1 MDAINNDIYLS
12 TIFNA
17 CEEKVLTYEEL
28 LQKVNLYAKSANF
41 DEETLNHILEEVE
54 KFRIHKKEYSYDE
67 KRTYLSK
74 LMLDENVEKYGSK
87 LVDSMSDAAV
97 DKVFENEVKEI
108 KDEDIDN
115 IINPKKAPVKVKVR
129 VRNEIPNIEVAKEV
143 ASDNDKLERALI
155 ETYNGVTIEEILNAL
170 IDSRKRGMTLPTT
183 QPMEHLVMYY
193 ALKGRKGLT
202 LDEKQRILR
211 EVKSEKERDKAI
223 VKRVLDK
230 INEENREKNV
240 SVKENRIEAKEKE
253 ETPKM
258 VKKEEVLE
266 PVDKLDKQLV
276 RNVAGNNY
284 YLERAIL
291 LGSFNGTKLEDIL
304 NGIINL
310 RKNGEEIACTRE
322 MNYLVDSYAIFGK
335 LNATILNSTLDKI
348 TNVRK
353 EEEKTEEK
361 KTDANVELAIELANN
376 SEMLEA
382 ALVSK
387 SYKGVALE
395 SLVKALVDAKKQG
408 ITLETNE
415 AMNALISEYEKE
427 GKITEECLKNVKLL
441 LAKERLNR
449 EKGLAFSDKKI
460 DELDNN
466 NNNKGFAFGG
476 KNLDSLDNDEATI
489 DDKKTSKE
497 EDKKEQ
503 QGIKFPDF
511 EEKDYENV
519 AKNINDAKDSNVRKV
534 EASEERIKKL
544 KMSKSKVKSIAL
556 KSLIIVC
563 GLVMLGPEAGILGI
577 GSYNVFAILI
587 RQGKFNPKT
596 KIGKSVKDTVIKV
609 MGWGYSDEDKYDL
622 LKNIASAEY
631 KVKEEKEKKK
641 KEAED
646 AAKKIEEQ
654 ENKSEEKEEEKGGK
668 TK

>member
-1 MDAINNDIYLS
+1 MDAIKNDIYLS

-28 LQKVNLYAKSANF
+28 LQKVNLYTKKENF
-41 DEETLNHILEEVE
+41 DEETLNYILEEVE
-54 KFRIHKKEYSYDE
+54 KFRIHKKEYSNDE

-74 LMLDENVEKYGSK
+74 LMLDENTEKYGTK
-87 LVDSMSDAAV
+87 IVDSMSDAAV

-115 IINPKKAPVKVKVR
+115 IISPKKEPVKVKVR

-143 ASDNDKLERALI
+143 ACDNDKLERALI

-170 IDSRKRGMTLPTT
+170 IDSRKKGMTLPTT

-211 EVKSEKERDKAI
+211 EVKSEKARDKEI

-230 INEENREKNV
+230 INEENRKNNV
-240 SVKENRIEAKEKE
+240 SVNANKIEAKKE
-253 ETPKM
+253 EKNAIET
-258 VKKEEVLE
+258 KEEAVE

-304 NGIINL
+304 DGIIKL
-310 RKNGEEIACTRE
+310 RKNGEDIACTRE

-335 LNATILNSTLDKI
+335 LNANILNSTLDKI
-348 TNVRK
+348 ANVRK
-353 EEEKTEEK
+353 EEEKTKKEPVNEEK
-361 KTDANVELAIELANN
+361 IEDKNIDSNIELAKELANN

-382 ALVSK
+382 ALISK
-387 SYKGVALE
+387 AYKGVALE

-408 ITLETNE
+408 INFETNE
-415 AMNALISEYEKE
+415 AMNSLISEYENK
-427 GKITEECLKNVKLL
+427 GKITEEGLKNVKLL

-449 EKGLAFSDKKI
+449 EKGYAFANQDY
-460 DELDNN
+460 
-466 NNNKGFAFGG
+466 
-476 KNLDSLDNDEATI
+476 DSLDNNKGVAFAGKDI
-489 DDKKTSKE
+489 DSLDDDKNASKE
-497 EDKKEQ
+497 DDKKEQ
-503 QGIKFPDF
+503 QGIKFSDL
-511 EEKDYENV
+511 EEEDYENV
-519 AKNINDAKDSNVRKV
+519 VKNINDAKDSNVRKV

-544 KMSKSKVKSIAL
+544 KKSKSKATSIAL

-563 GLVMLGPEAGILGI
+563 GFAMLGPEAGILGI

-596 KIGKSVKDTVIKV
+596 KIGKSIKDAVIKI
-609 MGWGYSDEDKYDL
+609 MSWGYSDEDKYDL
-622 LKNIASAEY
+622 LEDIS
-631 KVKEEKEKKK
+631 KV
-641 KEAED
+641 
-646 AAKKIEEQ
+646 EQ
-654 ENKSEEKEEEKGGK
+654 ERKEEKGGK

>member
-1 MDAINNDIYLS
+1 MDAIKNDIYLS

-28 LQKVNLYAKSANF
+28 LQKVNLYTKKENF
-41 DEETLNHILEEVE
+41 DEETLNYILEEVE
-54 KFRIHKKEYSYDE
+54 KFRIHKKEYSNDE

-74 LMLDENVEKYGSK
+74 LMLDENTEKYGTK
-87 LVDSMSDAAV
+87 IVDSMSDAAV

-115 IINPKKAPVKVKVR
+115 IISPKKEPVKVKVR

-143 ASDNDKLERALI
+143 ACDNDKLERALI

-170 IDSRKRGMTLPTT
+170 IDSRKKGMTLPTT

-211 EVKSEKERDKAI
+211 EVKSEKARDNEI

-230 INEENREKNV
+230 INEENRKNNV
-240 SVKENRIEAKEKE
+240 SVNVKKIEAKKE
-253 ETPKM
+253 EKTTIAT
-258 VKKEEVLE
+258 KEEAVE

-304 NGIINL
+304 DGIIKL
-310 RKNGEEIACTRE
+310 RKTGEDIACTRE

-335 LNATILNSTLDKI
+335 LNANILNSTLDKI
-348 TNVRK
+348 ANVRK
-353 EEEKTEEK
+353 EEEKTKKEPVNEEK
-361 KTDANVELAIELANN
+361 IEDKNIDSNIELAKELANN

-382 ALVSK
+382 ALISK
-387 SYKGVALE
+387 AYKGVTLE

-408 ITLETNE
+408 INFETNE
-415 AMNALISEYEKE
+415 AMNSLISEYENE
-427 GKITEECLKNVKLL
+427 GKITEEGLKNVKLL

-449 EKGLAFSDKKI
+449 EKGYAFANQDY
-460 DELDNN
+460 
-466 NNNKGFAFGG
+466 
-476 KNLDSLDNDEATI
+476 DSLDNNKGVAFAGKDI
-489 DDKKTSKE
+489 DLLDDDKNSSKE
-497 EDKKEQ
+497 DDKKEQ
-503 QGIKFPDF
+503 QGIKFPNF
-511 EEKDYENV
+511 EEEDYENV
-519 AKNINDAKDSNVRKV
+519 VKNINDAKDSNVRKV

-544 KMSKSKVKSIAL
+544 KKSKSKATSIAL

-563 GLVMLGPEAGILGI
+563 GFAMLGPEAGILGI

-596 KIGKSVKDTVIKV
+596 KIGKSIKDAVIKI
-609 MGWGYSDEDKYDL
+609 MSWGYSDEDKYDL
-622 LKNIASAEY
+622 LKDISKA
-631 KVKEEKEKKK
+631 
-641 KEAED
+641 
-646 AAKKIEEQ
+646 EQ
-654 ENKSEEKEEEKGGK
+654 ERKEEKGGK

>member
-1 MDAINNDIYLS
+1 MDAIKNDIYLS

-28 LQKVNLYAKSANF
+28 LQKVNLYTKKENF
-41 DEETLNHILEEVE
+41 DEETLNYILEEVE
-54 KFRIHKKEYSYDE
+54 KFRIHKKEYSNDE

-74 LMLDENVEKYGSK
+74 LMLDENTEKYGTK
-87 LVDSMSDAAV
+87 IVDSMSDAAV

-115 IINPKKAPVKVKVR
+115 IISPKKEPVKVKVR

-143 ASDNDKLERALI
+143 ACDNDKLERALI

-170 IDSRKRGMTLPTT
+170 IDSRKKGMTLPTT

-211 EVKSEKERDKAI
+211 EVKSEKARDKEI

-230 INEENREKNV
+230 INEENRKNNV
-240 SVKENRIEAKEKE
+240 SANANKIEAKKE
-253 ETPKM
+253 EKNAIET
-258 VKKEEVLE
+258 KEEALE

-304 NGIINL
+304 DGIIKL
-310 RKNGEEIACTRE
+310 RKTGEDIACTRE

-335 LNATILNSTLDKI
+335 LNANILNSTLDKI
-348 TNVRK
+348 ANVRK
-353 EEEKTEEK
+353 EEEKTKKEPVNEEK
-361 KTDANVELAIELANN
+361 IEDKNIDSNIELAKELANN

-382 ALVSK
+382 ALISK
-387 SYKGVALE
+387 AYKGVALE

-408 ITLETNE
+408 INFETNE
-415 AMNALISEYEKE
+415 AMNALILEYENK
-427 GKITEECLKNVKLL
+427 GKITEEGLKNVKLL

-449 EKGLAFSDKKI
+449 EKGYAFANQDY
-460 DELDNN
+460 
-466 NNNKGFAFGG
+466 
-476 KNLDSLDNDEATI
+476 DSLDNNKGVAFAGKDI
-489 DDKKTSKE
+489 DSLDDDKNASKE
-497 EDKKEQ
+497 DDKKEQ
-503 QGIKFPDF
+503 QGIKFSDL
-511 EEKDYENV
+511 EEEDYENV
-519 AKNINDAKDSNVRKV
+519 VKNINDAKDSNVRKV

-544 KMSKSKVKSIAL
+544 KKSKSKAKSIAL

-563 GLVMLGPEAGILGI
+563 GFAMLGPEAGILGI

-596 KIGKSVKDTVIKV
+596 KIGKSIKDAVIKI
-609 MGWGYSDEDKYDL
+609 MSWGYSDEDKYDL
-622 LKNIASAEY
+622 LKDISKA
-631 KVKEEKEKKK
+631 
-641 KEAED
+641 
-646 AAKKIEEQ
+646 EQ
-654 ENKSEEKEEEKGGK
+654 ERKEEKGGK

>member
-1 MDAINNDIYLS
+1 MDAIKNDIYLS

-28 LQKVNLYAKSANF
+28 LQKVNLYTKKENF
-41 DEETLNHILEEVE
+41 DEETLNYILEEVE
-54 KFRIHKKEYSYDE
+54 KFRIHKKEYSNDE

-74 LMLDENVEKYGSK
+74 LMLDENTEKYGTK
-87 LVDSMSDAAV
+87 IVDSMSDAAV

-115 IINPKKAPVKVKVR
+115 IISPKKEPVKVKVR

-143 ASDNDKLERALI
+143 ACDNDKLERALI

-170 IDSRKRGMTLPTT
+170 IDSRKKGMTLPTT

-211 EVKSEKERDKAI
+211 EVKSEKARDKEI

-230 INEENREKNV
+230 INEENRKNNV
-240 SVKENRIEAKEKE
+240 SVNANKIEAKKE
-253 ETPKM
+253 EKNAIET
-258 VKKEEVLE
+258 KEEAVE

-304 NGIINL
+304 DGIIKL
-310 RKNGEEIACTRE
+310 RKNGEDIACTRE

-335 LNATILNSTLDKI
+335 LNANILNSTLDKI
-348 TNVRK
+348 ANVRK
-353 EEEKTEEK
+353 EEEKTKKEPVNEEK
-361 KTDANVELAIELANN
+361 IEDKNIDSNIELAKELANN

-382 ALVSK
+382 ALISK
-387 SYKGVALE
+387 AYKGVALE

-408 ITLETNE
+408 INFETNE
-415 AMNALISEYEKE
+415 AMNALILEYENK
-427 GKITEECLKNVKLL
+427 GKITEEGLKNVKLL

-449 EKGLAFSDKKI
+449 EKGYAFANQDY
-460 DELDNN
+460 
-466 NNNKGFAFGG
+466 
-476 KNLDSLDNDEATI
+476 DSLDNNKGVAFAGKDI
-489 DDKKTSKE
+489 DSLDDDKNASKE
-497 EDKKEQ
+497 DDKKEQ
-503 QGIKFPDF
+503 QGIKFSDL
-511 EEKDYENV
+511 EEEDYENV
-519 AKNINDAKDSNVRKV
+519 VKNINDAKDSNVRKV

-544 KMSKSKVKSIAL
+544 KKSKSKATSVAL

-563 GLVMLGPEAGILGI
+563 GFAMLGPEAGILGI

-596 KIGKSVKDTVIKV
+596 KIGKSIKDAVIKI
-609 MGWGYSDEDKYDL
+609 MSWGYSDEDKYDL
-622 LKNIASAEY
+622 LKDIS
-631 KVKEEKEKKK
+631 KGEKERK
-641 KEAED
+641 
-646 AAKKIEEQ
+646 
-654 ENKSEEKEEEKGGK
+654 EEKGGK

>member
-1 MDAINNDIYLS
+1 MDAIKNDIYLS

-28 LQKVNLYAKSANF
+28 LQKVNLYTKKENF
-41 DEETLNHILEEVE
+41 DEETLNYILEEVE
-54 KFRIHKKEYSYDE
+54 KFRIHKKEYSNDE

-74 LMLDENVEKYGSK
+74 LMLDENTEKYGTK
-87 LVDSMSDAAV
+87 IVDSMSDAAV

-115 IINPKKAPVKVKVR
+115 IISPKKEPVKVKVR

-143 ASDNDKLERALI
+143 ACDNDKLERALI

-170 IDSRKRGMTLPTT
+170 IDSRKKGMTLPTT

-211 EVKSEKERDKAI
+211 EVKSEKARDKEI

-230 INEENREKNV
+230 INEENRKNNV
-240 SVKENRIEAKEKE
+240 SVNANKIEAKKE
-253 ETPKM
+253 EKNAIET
-258 VKKEEVLE
+258 KEEAVE

-304 NGIINL
+304 DGIIKL
-310 RKNGEEIACTRE
+310 RKNGEDSACTRE

-335 LNATILNSTLDKI
+335 LNANILNSTLDKI
-348 TNVRK
+348 ANVRK
-353 EEEKTEEK
+353 EEEKTKKEPVNEEK
-361 KTDANVELAIELANN
+361 IEDKNIDSNIELAKELANN

-382 ALVSK
+382 ALISK
-387 SYKGVALE
+387 AYKGVALE

-408 ITLETNE
+408 INFETNE
-415 AMNALISEYEKE
+415 AMNALILEYENK
-427 GKITEECLKNVKLL
+427 GKITEEGLKNVKLL

-449 EKGLAFSDKKI
+449 EKGYAFANQDY
-460 DELDNN
+460 
-466 NNNKGFAFGG
+466 
-476 KNLDSLDNDEATI
+476 DSLDNNKGVAFAGKDI
-489 DDKKTSKE
+489 DSLDDDKNASKE
-497 EDKKEQ
+497 DDKKEQ
-503 QGIKFPDF
+503 QGIKFSDL
-511 EEKDYENV
+511 EEEDYENV
-519 AKNINDAKDSNVRKV
+519 VKNINDAKDSNVRKV

-544 KMSKSKVKSIAL
+544 KKSKSKATSVAL

-563 GLVMLGPEAGILGI
+563 GFAMLGPEAGILGI

-596 KIGKSVKDTVIKV
+596 KIGKSIKDAVIKI
-609 MGWGYSDEDKYDL
+609 MSLGYSDEDKYDL
-622 LKNIASAEY
+622 LKDISKA
-631 KVKEEKEKKK
+631 
-641 KEAED
+641 
-646 AAKKIEEQ
+646 EQ
-654 ENKSEEKEEEKGGK
+654 ERKEEKGGK

>member
-1 MDAINNDIYLS
+1 MDAIKNDIYLS

-28 LQKVNLYAKSANF
+28 LQKVNLYTKKENF
-41 DEETLNHILEEVE
+41 DEETLNYILEEVE
-54 KFRIHKKEYSYDE
+54 KFRIHKKEYSNDE

-74 LMLDENVEKYGSK
+74 LMLDENTEKYGTK
-87 LVDSMSDAAV
+87 IVDSMSDAAV

-115 IINPKKAPVKVKVR
+115 IISPKKEPVKVKVR

-143 ASDNDKLERALI
+143 ACDNDKLERALI

-170 IDSRKRGMTLPTT
+170 IDSRKKGMTLPTT

-211 EVKSEKERDKAI
+211 EVKSEKARDKEI

-230 INEENREKNV
+230 INEENRKNNV
-240 SVKENRIEAKEKE
+240 SVNANKIEAKKE
-253 ETPKM
+253 EKNAIET
-258 VKKEEVLE
+258 KEEAVE

-304 NGIINL
+304 DGIIKL
-310 RKNGEEIACTRE
+310 RKNGEDIACTRE

-335 LNATILNSTLDKI
+335 LNANILNSTLDKI
-348 TNVRK
+348 ANVRK
-353 EEEKTEEK
+353 EEEKTKKEPVNEEK
-361 KTDANVELAIELANN
+361 IEDKNIDSNIELAKELANN

-382 ALVSK
+382 ALISK
-387 SYKGVALE
+387 AYKGVTLE
-395 SLVKALVDAKKQG
+395 SLVKTLVDAKKQG
-408 ITLETNE
+408 INFETNE
-415 AMNALISEYEKE
+415 AMNSLISEYENE
-427 GKITEECLKNVKLL
+427 GKITEEGLKNVKLL

-449 EKGLAFSDKKI
+449 EKGYAFANQDY
-460 DELDNN
+460 
-466 NNNKGFAFGG
+466 
-476 KNLDSLDNDEATI
+476 DSLDNNKGVAFAGKDI
-489 DDKKTSKE
+489 DLLDDDKNSSKE
-497 EDKKEQ
+497 DDKKEQ
-503 QGIKFPDF
+503 QGIKFPNF
-511 EEKDYENV
+511 EEEDYENV
-519 AKNINDAKDSNVRKV
+519 VKNINDAKDSNVRKV

-544 KMSKSKVKSIAL
+544 KKSKSKATSIAL

-563 GLVMLGPEAGILGI
+563 GFAMLGPEAGILGI

-596 KIGKSVKDTVIKV
+596 KIGKSIKDAVIKI
-609 MGWGYSDEDKYDL
+609 MSLGYSYEDKYDL
-622 LKNIASAEY
+622 LKDISKA
-631 KVKEEKEKKK
+631 
-641 KEAED
+641 
-646 AAKKIEEQ
+646 EQ
-654 ENKSEEKEEEKGGK
+654 ERKEEKGGK

>member
-1 MDAINNDIYLS
+1 MDAIKNDIYLS

-28 LQKVNLYAKSANF
+28 LQKVNLYTKKENF
-41 DEETLNHILEEVE
+41 DEETLNYILEEVE
-54 KFRIHKKEYSYDE
+54 KFRIHKKEYSNDE

-74 LMLDENVEKYGSK
+74 LMLDENTEKYGTK
-87 LVDSMSDAAV
+87 IVDSMSDAAV

-115 IINPKKAPVKVKVR
+115 IISPKKEPVKVKVR

-143 ASDNDKLERALI
+143 ACDNDKLERALI

-170 IDSRKRGMTLPTT
+170 IDSRKKGMTLPTT

-211 EVKSEKERDKAI
+211 EVKSEKARDKEI

-230 INEENREKNV
+230 INEENRKNNV
-240 SVKENRIEAKEKE
+240 SVNANKIEAKKE
-253 ETPKM
+253 EKNAIET
-258 VKKEEVLE
+258 KEEAVE

-304 NGIINL
+304 DGIIKL
-310 RKNGEEIACTRE
+310 RKNGEDIACTRE

-335 LNATILNSTLDKI
+335 LNANILNSTLDKI
-348 TNVRK
+348 ANVRK
-353 EEEKTEEK
+353 EEEKTKKEPVNEEK
-361 KTDANVELAIELANN
+361 IEDKNIDSNIELAKELANN

-382 ALVSK
+382 ALISK
-387 SYKGVALE
+387 AYKGVALE

-408 ITLETNE
+408 INFETNE
-415 AMNALISEYEKE
+415 AMNALISEYENE
-427 GKITEECLKNVKLL
+427 GKITEEGLKNVKLL

-449 EKGLAFSDKKI
+449 EKGYAFANQDY
-460 DELDNN
+460 
-466 NNNKGFAFGG
+466 
-476 KNLDSLDNDEATI
+476 DSLDNNKGVAFAGKDI
-489 DDKKTSKE
+489 DSLDDDKNSSKE
-497 EDKKEQ
+497 DDKKEQ
-503 QGIKFPDF
+503 QGIKFSDL
-511 EEKDYENV
+511 EEEDYENV
-519 AKNINDAKDSNVRKV
+519 VKNINDAKDSNVRKV

-544 KMSKSKVKSIAL
+544 KKSKSKATSIAL

-563 GLVMLGPEAGILGI
+563 GFAMLGPEAGILGI

-596 KIGKSVKDTVIKV
+596 KIGKSIKDAVIKI
-609 MGWGYSDEDKYDL
+609 MSWGYSDEDKYDL
-622 LKNIASAEY
+622 LKDISKA
-631 KVKEEKEKKK
+631 
-641 KEAED
+641 
-646 AAKKIEEQ
+646 EQ
-654 ENKSEEKEEEKGGK
+654 ERKEEKGGK

>member
-1 MDAINNDIYLS
+1 MDAIKNDIYLS

-28 LQKVNLYAKSANF
+28 LQKVNLYTKKENF
-41 DEETLNHILEEVE
+41 DEETLNYILEEVE
-54 KFRIHKKEYSYDE
+54 KFRIHKKEYSNDE

-74 LMLDENVEKYGSK
+74 LMLDENTEKYGTK
-87 LVDSMSDAAV
+87 IVDSMSDAAV

-115 IINPKKAPVKVKVR
+115 IISPKKEPVKVKVR

-143 ASDNDKLERALI
+143 ACDNDKLERALI

-170 IDSRKRGMTLPTT
+170 IDSRKKGMTLPTT

-211 EVKSEKERDKAI
+211 EVKSEKARDKEI

-230 INEENREKNV
+230 INEENRKNNV
-240 SVKENRIEAKEKE
+240 SVNANKIEAKKE
-253 ETPKM
+253 EKNAIET
-258 VKKEEVLE
+258 KEEAVE

-304 NGIINL
+304 DGIIKL
-310 RKNGEEIACTRE
+310 RKNGEDIACTRE

-335 LNATILNSTLDKI
+335 LNANILNSTLDKI
-348 TNVRK
+348 ANVRK
-353 EEEKTEEK
+353 EEEKTKKEPVNEEK
-361 KTDANVELAIELANN
+361 IEDKNIDSNIELAKELANN

-382 ALVSK
+382 ALISK
-387 SYKGVALE
+387 AYKGVALE

-408 ITLETNE
+408 INFETNE
-415 AMNALISEYEKE
+415 AMNALILEYENK
-427 GKITEECLKNVKLL
+427 GKITEEGLKNVKLL

-449 EKGLAFSDKKI
+449 EKGYAFANQDY
-460 DELDNN
+460 
-466 NNNKGFAFGG
+466 
-476 KNLDSLDNDEATI
+476 DSLDNNKGVAFAGKDI
-489 DDKKTSKE
+489 DSLDDDKNASKE
-497 EDKKEQ
+497 DDKKEQ
-503 QGIKFPDF
+503 QGIKFSDL
-511 EEKDYENV
+511 EEGDYENV
-519 AKNINDAKDSNVRKV
+519 VKNINDAKDSNVRKV

-544 KMSKSKVKSIAL
+544 KKSKSKAKSIAL

-563 GLVMLGPEAGILGI
+563 GFAMLGPEAGILGI

-596 KIGKSVKDTVIKV
+596 KIGKSIKDAVIKI
-609 MGWGYSDEDKYDL
+609 MSWGYSDEDKYDL
-622 LKNIASAEY
+622 LKDISKA
-631 KVKEEKEKKK
+631 
-641 KEAED
+641 
-646 AAKKIEEQ
+646 EQ
-654 ENKSEEKEEEKGGK
+654 ERKEEKGGK

>member
-1 MDAINNDIYLS
+1 MDAIKNDIYLS

-28 LQKVNLYAKSANF
+28 LQKVNLYTKKENF
-41 DEETLNHILEEVE
+41 DEETLNYILEEVE
-54 KFRIHKKEYSYDE
+54 KFRIHKKEYSNDE

-74 LMLDENVEKYGSK
+74 LMLDENTEKYGTK
-87 LVDSMSDAAV
+87 IVDSMSDAAV

-115 IINPKKAPVKVKVR
+115 IISPKKEPVKVKVR

-143 ASDNDKLERALI
+143 ACDNDKLERALI

-170 IDSRKRGMTLPTT
+170 IDSRKKGMTLPTT

-211 EVKSEKERDKAI
+211 EVKSEKARDKEI

-230 INEENREKNV
+230 INEENRKNNV
-240 SVKENRIEAKEKE
+240 SVNANKIEAKKE
-253 ETPKM
+253 EKNAIET
-258 VKKEEVLE
+258 KEEAVE

-304 NGIINL
+304 DGIIKL
-310 RKNGEEIACTRE
+310 RKNGEDIACTRE

-335 LNATILNSTLDKI
+335 LNANILNSTLDKI
-348 TNVRK
+348 ANVRK
-353 EEEKTEEK
+353 DEEKTKKEPVNEEKTEDK
-361 KTDANVELAIELANN
+361 NIDSNIELAKELANN

-382 ALVSK
+382 ALISK
-387 SYKGVALE
+387 AYKGVALE

-408 ITLETNE
+408 INFETNE
-415 AMNALISEYEKE
+415 AMNALILEYENK
-427 GKITEECLKNVKLL
+427 GKITEEGLKNVKLL

-449 EKGLAFSDKKI
+449 EKGYAFANQDY
-460 DELDNN
+460 
-466 NNNKGFAFGG
+466 
-476 KNLDSLDNDEATI
+476 DSLDNNKGVAFAGKDI
-489 DDKKTSKE
+489 DSLDDDKNASKE
-497 EDKKEQ
+497 DDKKEQ
-503 QGIKFPDF
+503 QGIKFSDL
-511 EEKDYENV
+511 EEEDYENV
-519 AKNINDAKDSNVRKV
+519 VKNINDAKDSNVRKV

-544 KMSKSKVKSIAL
+544 KKSKSKAKSIAL

-563 GLVMLGPEAGILGI
+563 GFAMLGPEAGILGI

-596 KIGKSVKDTVIKV
+596 KIGKSIKDAVIKI
-609 MGWGYSDEDKYDL
+609 MSWGYSDEDKYDL
-622 LKNIASAEY
+622 LKDISKA
-631 KVKEEKEKKK
+631 
-641 KEAED
+641 
-646 AAKKIEEQ
+646 EQ
-654 ENKSEEKEEEKGGK
+654 ERKEEKGGK

>member
-1 MDAINNDIYLS
+1 MDAIKNDIYLS

-28 LQKVNLYAKSANF
+28 LQKVNVYTKSANF

-54 KFRIHKKEYSYDE
+54 KFRIHKKEYSNDE
-67 KRTYLSK
+67 KRAYLSK
-74 LMLDENVEKYGSK
+74 LMLDENTEKYGTK
-87 LVDSMSDAAV
+87 IVDSMSDVAV

-115 IINPKKAPVKVKVR
+115 IISPKKEPVKVKVR

-143 ASDNDKLERALI
+143 ACDNDKLERALI

-211 EVKSEKERDKAI
+211 EVKSEKARDKEI

-230 INEENREKNV
+230 INEENKKNNV
-240 SVKENRIEAKEKE
+240 SVKVNKIE
-253 ETPKM
+253 
-258 VKKEEVLE
+258 VKKEEKPAVATKEEAVE

-304 NGIINL
+304 DGIIKL
-310 RKNGEEIACTRE
+310 RKNGEDIACTRE

-335 LNATILNSTLDKI
+335 LNANILNSTLDKI
-348 TNVRK
+348 ANVRK
-353 EEEKTEEK
+353 EEEKTKKEPVNEEK
-361 KTDANVELAIELANN
+361 TEDKNIDSNIELAKELANN

-382 ALVSK
+382 ALISK
-387 SYKGVALE
+387 AYKGVALE

-408 ITLETNE
+408 INFETNE

-427 GKITEECLKNVKLL
+427 GKITEEGLKNVKLL

-449 EKGLAFSDKKI
+449 EKGYAFANQDY
-460 DELDNN
+460 
-466 NNNKGFAFGG
+466 
-476 KNLDSLDNDEATI
+476 DSLDNNKGVAFAGKDI
-489 DDKKTSKE
+489 DSLDDDKNASKE
-497 EDKKEQ
+497 DDKKEQ
-503 QGIKFPDF
+503 QGIKFSDL
-511 EEKDYENV
+511 EEEDYENV
-519 AKNINDAKDSNVRKV
+519 VKNINDAKDSNVRKV

-544 KMSKSKVKSIAL
+544 KKSKSKAKSIAL

-563 GLVMLGPEAGILGI
+563 GFAMLGPEAGILGI

-596 KIGKSVKDTVIKV
+596 KIGKSIKDAVIKI
-609 MGWGYSDEDKYDL
+609 MSWGYSDEDKYDL
-622 LKNIASAEY
+622 LKDISKA
-631 KVKEEKEKKK
+631 
-641 KEAED
+641 
-646 AAKKIEEQ
+646 EQ
-654 ENKSEEKEEEKGGK
+654 ERKEEKGGK

>member
-1 MDAINNDIYLS
+1 MDAIKNDIYLS

-17 CEEKVLTYEEL
+17 CEEKVLTYDEL
-28 LQKVNLYAKSANF
+28 LQKVNLYTKSANF

-54 KFRIHKKEYSYDE
+54 KFRIHKKEYSNDE
-67 KRTYLSK
+67 KRIYLSK
-74 LMLDENVEKYGSK
+74 LMLDENTEKYGTK
-87 LVDSMSDAAV
+87 IVDSMSDAAV

-115 IINPKKAPVKVKVR
+115 IISPKKEPVKVKVR

-143 ASDNDKLERALI
+143 ACDNDKLERALI

-170 IDSRKRGMTLPTT
+170 IDSRKKGMTLPTT

-211 EVKSEKERDKAI
+211 EVKSEKARDKEI

-230 INEENREKNV
+230 INEENRKNNV
-240 SVKENRIEAKEKE
+240 SVNVNKIE
-253 ETPKM
+253 
-258 VKKEEVLE
+258 VKKEEKTAVATKEEAVE
-266 PVDKLDKQLV
+266 PVDKLDKQLL

-304 NGIINL
+304 DGIIKL
-310 RKNGEEIACTRE
+310 RKNGEDIACTRE

-335 LNATILNSTLDKI
+335 LNANILNSTLDKI
-348 TNVRK
+348 ANVRK
-353 EEEKTEEK
+353 EEEKAKKEPVNEEK
-361 KTDANVELAIELANN
+361 TEDKNIDSNIELAKELANN

-382 ALVSK
+382 ALISK
-387 SYKGVALE
+387 AYKGVALE

-408 ITLETNE
+408 INFETNE
-415 AMNALISEYEKE
+415 AMNALISEYENE
-427 GKITEECLKNVKLL
+427 GKITEEGLKNVKLL

-449 EKGLAFSDKKI
+449 EKGYAFANQDY
-460 DELDNN
+460 
-466 NNNKGFAFGG
+466 
-476 KNLDSLDNDEATI
+476 DSLDNNKGVAFAGKDI
-489 DDKKTSKE
+489 DSLDDDKNASKE
-497 EDKKEQ
+497 DDKKEQ
-503 QGIKFPDF
+503 QGIKFSDL
-511 EEKDYENV
+511 EEEDYENV
-519 AKNINDAKDSNVRKV
+519 VKNINDAKDSNVRKV

-544 KMSKSKVKSIAL
+544 KKSKSKAKSIAL

-563 GLVMLGPEAGILGI
+563 GFAMLGPEAGILGI

-596 KIGKSVKDTVIKV
+596 KIGKSIKDAVIKI
-609 MGWGYSDEDKYDL
+609 MSWGYSDEDKYDL
-622 LKNIASAEY
+622 LKDISKA
-631 KVKEEKEKKK
+631 
-641 KEAED
+641 
-646 AAKKIEEQ
+646 EQ
-654 ENKSEEKEEEKGGK
+654 ERKEEKGGK

>member
-1 MDAINNDIYLS
+1 MDAIKNDIYLS

-28 LQKVNLYAKSANF
+28 LQKVNLYTKKENF
-41 DEETLNHILEEVE
+41 DEETLNYILEEVE
-54 KFRIHKKEYSYDE
+54 KFRIHKKEYSNDE

-74 LMLDENVEKYGSK
+74 LMLDENTEKYGTK
-87 LVDSMSDAAV
+87 IVDSMSDAAV

-115 IINPKKAPVKVKVR
+115 IISPKKEPVKVKVR

-143 ASDNDKLERALI
+143 ACDNDKLERALI

-170 IDSRKRGMTLPTT
+170 IDSRKKGMTLPTT

-211 EVKSEKERDKAI
+211 EVKSEKARDKEI

-230 INEENREKNV
+230 INEENRKNNV
-240 SVKENRIEAKEKE
+240 SVNANKIEAKKE
-253 ETPKM
+253 EKNAIET
-258 VKKEEVLE
+258 KEEAVE

-304 NGIINL
+304 DGIIKL
-310 RKNGEEIACTRE
+310 RKNGEDIACTRE

-335 LNATILNSTLDKI
+335 LNANILNSTLDKI
-348 TNVRK
+348 ANVRK
-353 EEEKTEEK
+353 EEEKTKKEPVNEEK
-361 KTDANVELAIELANN
+361 IEDKNIDSNIELAKELANN

-382 ALVSK
+382 ALISK
-387 SYKGVALE
+387 AYKGVALE

-408 ITLETNE
+408 INFETNE
-415 AMNALISEYEKE
+415 AMNALILEYENK
-427 GKITEECLKNVKLL
+427 GKITEEGLKNVKLL

-449 EKGLAFSDKKI
+449 EKGYAFANQDY
-460 DELDNN
+460 
-466 NNNKGFAFGG
+466 
-476 KNLDSLDNDEATI
+476 DSLDNNKGVAFAGKDI
-489 DDKKTSKE
+489 DSLDDDKNASKE
-497 EDKKEQ
+497 DDKKEQ
-503 QGIKFPDF
+503 QGIKFSDL
-511 EEKDYENV
+511 EEEDYENV
-519 AKNINDAKDSNVRKV
+519 VKNINDAKDSNVRKV

-544 KMSKSKVKSIAL
+544 KKSKSKATSIAL

-563 GLVMLGPEAGILGI
+563 GFAMLGPEAGILGI

-596 KIGKSVKDTVIKV
+596 KIGKSIKDAVIKI
-609 MGWGYSDEDKYDL
+609 MSWGYSDEDKYDL
-622 LKNIASAEY
+622 LKDISKA
-631 KVKEEKEKKK
+631 
-641 KEAED
+641 
-646 AAKKIEEQ
+646 EQ
-654 ENKSEEKEEEKGGK
+654 ERKEEKGGK

>member
-1 MDAINNDIYLS
+1 MDAIKNDIYLS

-28 LQKVNLYAKSANF
+28 LQKVNLYTKKENF
-41 DEETLNHILEEVE
+41 DEETLNYILEEVE
-54 KFRIHKKEYSYDE
+54 KFRIHKKEYSNDE

-74 LMLDENVEKYGSK
+74 LMLDENTEKYGTK
-87 LVDSMSDAAV
+87 IVDSMSDAAV

-115 IINPKKAPVKVKVR
+115 IISPKKEPVKVKVR

-143 ASDNDKLERALI
+143 ACDNDKLERALI

-170 IDSRKRGMTLPTT
+170 IDSRKKGMTLPTT

-211 EVKSEKERDKAI
+211 EVKSEKARDKEI

-230 INEENREKNV
+230 INEENRKNNV
-240 SVKENRIEAKEKE
+240 SVNVKKIEAKKE
-253 ETPKM
+253 EKITIAT
-258 VKKEEVLE
+258 KEEAVE

-304 NGIINL
+304 DGIIKL
-310 RKNGEEIACTRE
+310 RKNGEDIACTRE

-335 LNATILNSTLDKI
+335 LNANILNSTLDKI
-348 TNVRK
+348 ANVRK
-353 EEEKTEEK
+353 EEEKTKKEPVNEEK
-361 KTDANVELAIELANN
+361 IEDKNIDSNIELAKELANN

-382 ALVSK
+382 TLISK
-387 SYKGVALE
+387 AYKGVALE

-408 ITLETNE
+408 INFETNE
-415 AMNALISEYEKE
+415 AMNALILEYENK
-427 GKITEECLKNVKLL
+427 GKITEEGLKNVKLL

-449 EKGLAFSDKKI
+449 EKGYAFANQDY
-460 DELDNN
+460 
-466 NNNKGFAFGG
+466 
-476 KNLDSLDNDEATI
+476 DSLDNNKGVAFAGKDI
-489 DDKKTSKE
+489 DSLDDDKNASKE
-497 EDKKEQ
+497 DDKKEQ
-503 QGIKFPDF
+503 QGIKFSDL
-511 EEKDYENV
+511 EEEDYENV
-519 AKNINDAKDSNVRKV
+519 VKNINDAKDSNVRKV

-544 KMSKSKVKSIAL
+544 KKSKSKATSVAL

-563 GLVMLGPEAGILGI
+563 GFAMLGPEAGILGI

-596 KIGKSVKDTVIKV
+596 KIGKSIKDAVIKI
-609 MGWGYSDEDKYDL
+609 MSLGYSDEDKDDL
-622 LKNIASAEY
+622 LQDISKA
-631 KVKEEKEKKK
+631 
-641 KEAED
+641 
-646 AAKKIEEQ
+646 EQ
-654 ENKSEEKEEEKGGK
+654 ERKEEKGGK

>member
-1 MDAINNDIYLS
+1 MDAIKNDIYLS

-28 LQKVNLYAKSANF
+28 LQKVNLYTKKENF
-41 DEETLNHILEEVE
+41 DEETLNYILEEVE
-54 KFRIHKKEYSYDE
+54 KFRIHKKEYSNDE
-67 KRTYLSK
+67 KRTFLSK
-74 LMLDENVEKYGSK
+74 LMLDENTEKYGTK
-87 LVDSMSDAAV
+87 IVDSMSDAAV

-115 IINPKKAPVKVKVR
+115 IISPKKEPVKVKVR

-143 ASDNDKLERALI
+143 ACDNDKLERALI

-170 IDSRKRGMTLPTT
+170 IDSRKKGMTLPTT

-211 EVKSEKERDKAI
+211 EVKSEKARDKEI

-230 INEENREKNV
+230 INEENRKNNV
-240 SVKENRIEAKEKE
+240 SVNANKIEAKKE
-253 ETPKM
+253 EKNAIET
-258 VKKEEVLE
+258 KEEAVE

-304 NGIINL
+304 DGIIKL
-310 RKNGEEIACTRE
+310 RKNGEDIACTRE

-335 LNATILNSTLDKI
+335 LNANILNSTLDKI
-348 TNVRK
+348 ANVRK
-353 EEEKTEEK
+353 EEEKTKKEPVNEEK
-361 KTDANVELAIELANN
+361 IEDKNIDSNIELAKELANN

-382 ALVSK
+382 ALISK
-387 SYKGVALE
+387 AYKGVALE

-408 ITLETNE
+408 INFETNE
-415 AMNALISEYEKE
+415 AMNALILEYENK
-427 GKITEECLKNVKLL
+427 GKITEEGLKNVKLL

-449 EKGLAFSDKKI
+449 EKGYAFANQDY
-460 DELDNN
+460 
-466 NNNKGFAFGG
+466 
-476 KNLDSLDNDEATI
+476 DSLDNNKGVAFAGKDI
-489 DDKKTSKE
+489 DSLDDDKNASKE
-497 EDKKEQ
+497 DDKKEQ
-503 QGIKFPDF
+503 QGIKFSDL
-511 EEKDYENV
+511 EEEDYENV
-519 AKNINDAKDSNVRKV
+519 VKNINDAKDSNVRKV

-544 KMSKSKVKSIAL
+544 KKSKSKAKSIAL

-563 GLVMLGPEAGILGI
+563 GFAMLGPEAGILGI

-596 KIGKSVKDTVIKV
+596 KIGKSIKDAVIKI
-609 MGWGYSDEDKYDL
+609 MSWGYSDEDKYDL
-622 LKNIASAEY
+622 LKDISKA
-631 KVKEEKEKKK
+631 
-641 KEAED
+641 
-646 AAKKIEEQ
+646 EQ
-654 ENKSEEKEEEKGGK
+654 ERKEEKGGK

>member
-1 MDAINNDIYLS
+1 MDAIKNDIYLS

-28 LQKVNLYAKSANF
+28 LQKVNLYTKSANF

-54 KFRIHKKEYSYDE
+54 KFRIHKKEYSNDE
-67 KRTYLSK
+67 KRAYLSK
-74 LMLDENVEKYGSK
+74 LMLDENTEKYGTK
-87 LVDSMSDAAV
+87 IVDSMSDAAV

-115 IINPKKAPVKVKVR
+115 TISPKKEPVKVKVR

-143 ASDNDKLERALI
+143 ACDNDKLERALI

-170 IDSRKRGMTLPTT
+170 IDSRKKGMTLPTT

-211 EVKSEKERDKAI
+211 EVKSEKARDKEI

-230 INEENREKNV
+230 INEENRKNNV
-240 SVKENRIEAKEKE
+240 SVNANKIE
-253 ETPKM
+253 
-258 VKKEEVLE
+258 VKKEEKTAIETKEEAVE

-304 NGIINL
+304 DGIIKL
-310 RKNGEEIACTRE
+310 RKSGEDIACTRE

-335 LNATILNSTLDKI
+335 LNANILNSTLDKI
-348 TNVRK
+348 ANVRK
-353 EEEKTEEK
+353 EEEKAKKEPVNEEK
-361 KTDANVELAIELANN
+361 TEDKNIDSNIELAKELANN

-382 ALVSK
+382 ALISK
-387 SYKGVALE
+387 AYKGVALE

-408 ITLETNE
+408 INFEANE
-415 AMNALISEYEKE
+415 AMNALISEYENE
-427 GKITEECLKNVKLL
+427 GKITEEGLKNVKLL

-449 EKGLAFSDKKI
+449 EKGYAFANQDY
-460 DELDNN
+460 
-466 NNNKGFAFGG
+466 
-476 KNLDSLDNDEATI
+476 DSLDNNKGVAFAGKDI
-489 DDKKTSKE
+489 DSLDDDKNASKE
-497 EDKKEQ
+497 DDKKEQ
-503 QGIKFPDF
+503 QGIKFSDL
-511 EEKDYENV
+511 EEEDYENV
-519 AKNINDAKDSNVRKV
+519 VKNINDAKDSNVRKV

-544 KMSKSKVKSIAL
+544 KKSKSKAKSIAL

-563 GLVMLGPEAGILGI
+563 GFAMLGPEAGILGI

-596 KIGKSVKDTVIKV
+596 KIGKSIKDAVIKI
-609 MGWGYSDEDKYDL
+609 MSWGYSDEDKYDL
-622 LKNIASAEY
+622 LKDISKA
-631 KVKEEKEKKK
+631 
-641 KEAED
+641 
-646 AAKKIEEQ
+646 EQ
-654 ENKSEEKEEEKGGK
+654 ERKEEKGGK

>member
-1 MDAINNDIYLS
+1 MDAIKNDIYLS

-28 LQKVNLYAKSANF
+28 LQKVNLYTKKENF
-41 DEETLNHILEEVE
+41 DEETLNYILEEVE
-54 KFRIHKKEYSYDE
+54 KFRIHKKEYSNDE

-74 LMLDENVEKYGSK
+74 LMLDENTEKYGTK
-87 LVDSMSDAAV
+87 IVDSMSDAAV

-115 IINPKKAPVKVKVR
+115 IISPKKEPVKVKVR

-143 ASDNDKLERALI
+143 ACDNDKLERALI

-170 IDSRKRGMTLPTT
+170 IDSRKKGMTLPTT

-211 EVKSEKERDKAI
+211 EVKSEKARDKEI

-230 INEENREKNV
+230 INEENRKNNV
-240 SVKENRIEAKEKE
+240 SANANKIEAKKE
-253 ETPKM
+253 EKNAIET
-258 VKKEEVLE
+258 KEEALE

-304 NGIINL
+304 DGIIKL
-310 RKNGEEIACTRE
+310 RKTGEDIACTRE

-335 LNATILNSTLDKI
+335 LNANILNSTLDKI
-348 TNVRK
+348 ANVRK
-353 EEEKTEEK
+353 EEEKTKKEPVNEEK
-361 KTDANVELAIELANN
+361 IEDKNIDSNIELAKELANN

-382 ALVSK
+382 ALISK
-387 SYKGVALE
+387 AYKGVALE

-408 ITLETNE
+408 INFETNE
-415 AMNALISEYEKE
+415 AMNSLISEYENE
-427 GKITEECLKNVKLL
+427 GKITEEGLKNVKLL

-449 EKGLAFSDKKI
+449 EKGYAFANQDY
-460 DELDNN
+460 
-466 NNNKGFAFGG
+466 
-476 KNLDSLDNDEATI
+476 DSLDNNKGVAFAGKDI
-489 DDKKTSKE
+489 DSLDDDKNASKE
-497 EDKKEQ
+497 DDKKEQ
-503 QGIKFPDF
+503 QGIKFSDL
-511 EEKDYENV
+511 EEEDYENV
-519 AKNINDAKDSNVRKV
+519 VKNINDAKDSNVRKV

-544 KMSKSKVKSIAL
+544 KKSKSKAKSIAL

-563 GLVMLGPEAGILGI
+563 GFAMLGPEAGILGI

-596 KIGKSVKDTVIKV
+596 KIGKSIKDAVIKI
-609 MGWGYSDEDKYDL
+609 MSWGYSDEDKYDL
-622 LKNIASAEY
+622 LKDISKA
-631 KVKEEKEKKK
+631 
-641 KEAED
+641 
-646 AAKKIEEQ
+646 EQ
-654 ENKSEEKEEEKGGK
+654 ERKEEKGGK

>member
-1 MDAINNDIYLS
+1 MDAIKNDIYLS

-28 LQKVNLYAKSANF
+28 LQKVNLYTKSANF

-54 KFRIHKKEYSYDE
+54 KFRIHKKEYSNDE

-74 LMLDENVEKYGSK
+74 LMLDENTEKYGTK
-87 LVDSMSDAAV
+87 IVDSMSDAAV

-115 IINPKKAPVKVKVR
+115 IISPKKEPVKVKVR

-143 ASDNDKLERALI
+143 ACDNDKLERALI

-170 IDSRKRGMTLPTT
+170 IDSRKKGMTLPTT

-211 EVKSEKERDKAI
+211 EVKSEKARDKEI

-230 INEENREKNV
+230 INEENRKNNV
-240 SVKENRIEAKEKE
+240 SVNVNKIE
-253 ETPKM
+253 
-258 VKKEEVLE
+258 VKKEEKTAVAAKEKAVE

-304 NGIINL
+304 DGIIKL
-310 RKNGEEIACTRE
+310 RKNGEGIACTRE

-335 LNATILNSTLDKI
+335 LNANILNSTLDKI
-348 TNVRK
+348 ANVRK
-353 EEEKTEEK
+353 EEEKAKKEPVNEEK
-361 KTDANVELAIELANN
+361 TEDKNIDSNIELAKELANN

-382 ALVSK
+382 ALISK
-387 SYKGVALE
+387 AYKGVALE

-408 ITLETNE
+408 INFETNE
-415 AMNALISEYEKE
+415 AMNALISVYENE
-427 GKITEECLKNVKLL
+427 GKITEEGLKNVKLL

-449 EKGLAFSDKKI
+449 EKGYAFANQDY
-460 DELDNN
+460 
-466 NNNKGFAFGG
+466 
-476 KNLDSLDNDEATI
+476 DSLDNNKGVAFAGKDI
-489 DDKKTSKE
+489 DSLDDDKNASKE
-497 EDKKEQ
+497 DDKKEQ
-503 QGIKFPDF
+503 QGIKFSDL
-511 EEKDYENV
+511 EEEDYENV
-519 AKNINDAKDSNVRKV
+519 VKNINDAKDSNVRKV

-544 KMSKSKVKSIAL
+544 KKSKSKAKSIAL

-563 GLVMLGPEAGILGI
+563 GFAMLGPEAGILGI

-596 KIGKSVKDTVIKV
+596 KIGKSIKDAVIKI
-609 MGWGYSDEDKYDL
+609 MSWGYSDEDKYDL
-622 LKNIASAEY
+622 LKDISKA
-631 KVKEEKEKKK
+631 
-641 KEAED
+641 
-646 AAKKIEEQ
+646 EQ
-654 ENKSEEKEEEKGGK
+654 ERKEEKGGK

>member
-1 MDAINNDIYLS
+1 MDAIKNDIYLS

-28 LQKVNLYAKSANF
+28 LQKVNLYTKKENF
-41 DEETLNHILEEVE
+41 DEETLNYILEEVE
-54 KFRIHKKEYSYDE
+54 KFRIHKKEYSNDE

-74 LMLDENVEKYGSK
+74 LMLDENTEKYGTK
-87 LVDSMSDAAV
+87 IVDSMSDAAV

-115 IINPKKAPVKVKVR
+115 IISPKKEPVKVKVR

-143 ASDNDKLERALI
+143 ACDNDKLERALI

-170 IDSRKRGMTLPTT
+170 IDSRKKGMTLPTT

-211 EVKSEKERDKAI
+211 EVKSEKARDKEI

-230 INEENREKNV
+230 INEENRKNNV
-240 SVKENRIEAKEKE
+240 SVNANKIEAKKE
-253 ETPKM
+253 EKNAIET
-258 VKKEEVLE
+258 KEEAVE

-304 NGIINL
+304 DGIIKL
-310 RKNGEEIACTRE
+310 RKNGEDIACTRE

-335 LNATILNSTLDKI
+335 LNANILNSTLDKI
-348 TNVRK
+348 ANVRK
-353 EEEKTEEK
+353 DEEKTKKEPVNEEK
-361 KTDANVELAIELANN
+361 IEDKNIDSNIELAKELANN

-382 ALVSK
+382 ALISK
-387 SYKGVALE
+387 AYKGVALE

-408 ITLETNE
+408 INFETNE
-415 AMNALISEYEKE
+415 AMNALILEYENK
-427 GKITEECLKNVKLL
+427 GKITEEGLKNVKLL

-449 EKGLAFSDKKI
+449 EKGYAFANQDY
-460 DELDNN
+460 
-466 NNNKGFAFGG
+466 
-476 KNLDSLDNDEATI
+476 DSLDNNKGVAFAGKDI
-489 DDKKTSKE
+489 DSLDDDKNASKE
-497 EDKKEQ
+497 DDKKEQ
-503 QGIKFPDF
+503 QGIKFSDL
-511 EEKDYENV
+511 EEEDYENV
-519 AKNINDAKDSNVRKV
+519 VKNINDAKDSNVRKV

-544 KMSKSKVKSIAL
+544 KKSKSKAKSIAL

-563 GLVMLGPEAGILGI
+563 GFAMLGPEAGILGI

-596 KIGKSVKDTVIKV
+596 KIGKSIKDAVIKI
-609 MGWGYSDEDKYDL
+609 MSLGYSDEDKYDL
-622 LKNIASAEY
+622 LKDISKA
-631 KVKEEKEKKK
+631 
-641 KEAED
+641 
-646 AAKKIEEQ
+646 EQ
-654 ENKSEEKEEEKGGK
+654 ERKEEKGGK

>member
-1 MDAINNDIYLS
+1 MDAIKNDIYLS

-28 LQKVNLYAKSANF
+28 LQKVNLYTKKENF
-41 DEETLNHILEEVE
+41 DEETLNYILEEVE
-54 KFRIHKKEYSYDE
+54 KFRIHKKEYSNDE

-74 LMLDENVEKYGSK
+74 LMLDENTEKYGTK
-87 LVDSMSDAAV
+87 IVDSMSDAAV

-115 IINPKKAPVKVKVR
+115 IISPKKEPVKVKVR

-143 ASDNDKLERALI
+143 ACDNDKLERALI

-170 IDSRKRGMTLPTT
+170 IDSRKKGMTLPTT

-211 EVKSEKERDKAI
+211 EVKSEKARDKEI

-230 INEENREKNV
+230 INEENRKNNV
-240 SVKENRIEAKEKE
+240 SVNANKIEAKKE
-253 ETPKM
+253 EKNAIET
-258 VKKEEVLE
+258 KEEAVE

-304 NGIINL
+304 DGIIKL
-310 RKNGEEIACTRE
+310 RKNGEDIACTRE

-335 LNATILNSTLDKI
+335 LNANILNSTLDKI
-348 TNVRK
+348 ANVRK
-353 EEEKTEEK
+353 EEEKTKKEPVNEEK
-361 KTDANVELAIELANN
+361 IEDKNIDSNIELAKELANN

-382 ALVSK
+382 ALISK
-387 SYKGVALE
+387 AYKGVALE

-408 ITLETNE
+408 INFETNE
-415 AMNALISEYEKE
+415 AMNALISEYENE
-427 GKITEECLKNVKLL
+427 GKITEEGLKNVKLL

-449 EKGLAFSDKKI
+449 EKGYAFANQDY
-460 DELDNN
+460 
-466 NNNKGFAFGG
+466 
-476 KNLDSLDNDEATI
+476 DSLDNNKGVAFAGKDI
-489 DDKKTSKE
+489 DSLDDDKNASKE
-497 EDKKEQ
+497 DDKKEQ
-503 QGIKFPDF
+503 QGIKFSDL
-511 EEKDYENV
+511 EEEDYENV
-519 AKNINDAKDSNVRKV
+519 VKNINDAKDSNVRKV

-544 KMSKSKVKSIAL
+544 KKSKSKAKSIAL

-563 GLVMLGPEAGILGI
+563 GFAMLGPEAGILGI

-596 KIGKSVKDTVIKV
+596 KIGKSIKDAVIKI
-609 MGWGYSDEDKYDL
+609 MSWGYSDEDKYDL
-622 LKNIASAEY
+622 LKDISKA
-631 KVKEEKEKKK
+631 
-641 KEAED
+641 
-646 AAKKIEEQ
+646 EQ
-654 ENKSEEKEEEKGGK
+654 ETKEEKGGK

>member
-1 MDAINNDIYLS
+1 MDAIKNDIYLS

-28 LQKVNLYAKSANF
+28 LQKVNLYTKKENF
-41 DEETLNHILEEVE
+41 DEETLNYILEEVE
-54 KFRIHKKEYSYDE
+54 KFRIHKKEYSNDE

-74 LMLDENVEKYGSK
+74 LMLDENTEKYGTK
-87 LVDSMSDAAV
+87 IVDSMSDAAV

-115 IINPKKAPVKVKVR
+115 IISPKKEPVKVKVR

-143 ASDNDKLERALI
+143 ACDNDKLERALI

-170 IDSRKRGMTLPTT
+170 IDSRKKGMTLPTT

-211 EVKSEKERDKAI
+211 EVKSEKARDKEI

-230 INEENREKNV
+230 INEENRKNNV
-240 SVKENRIEAKEKE
+240 SVNANKIEAKKE
-253 ETPKM
+253 EKNAIET
-258 VKKEEVLE
+258 KEEAVE

-304 NGIINL
+304 DGIIKL
-310 RKNGEEIACTRE
+310 RKNGEDIACTRE

-335 LNATILNSTLDKI
+335 LNANILNSTLDKI
-348 TNVRK
+348 ANVRK
-353 EEEKTEEK
+353 EEEKTKKEPVNEEK
-361 KTDANVELAIELANN
+361 IEDKNIDSNIELAKELANN

-382 ALVSK
+382 ALISK
-387 SYKGVALE
+387 AYKGVTLE
-395 SLVKALVDAKKQG
+395 SLVKTLVDAKKQG
-408 ITLETNE
+408 INFETNE
-415 AMNALISEYEKE
+415 AMNSLISEYENE
-427 GKITEECLKNVKLL
+427 GKITEEGLKNVKLL

-449 EKGLAFSDKKI
+449 EKGYAFANQDY
-460 DELDNN
+460 
-466 NNNKGFAFGG
+466 
-476 KNLDSLDNDEATI
+476 DSLDNNKGVAFAGKDI
-489 DDKKTSKE
+489 DLLDDDKNSSKE
-497 EDKKEQ
+497 DDKKEQ
-503 QGIKFPDF
+503 QGIKFPNF
-511 EEKDYENV
+511 EEEDYENV
-519 AKNINDAKDSNVRKV
+519 VKNINDAKDSNVRKV

-544 KMSKSKVKSIAL
+544 KKSKSKATSIAL

-563 GLVMLGPEAGILGI
+563 GFAMLGPEAGILGI

-596 KIGKSVKDTVIKV
+596 KIGKSIKDAVIKI
-609 MGWGYSDEDKYDL
+609 MSWGYSDEDKYDL
-622 LKNIASAEY
+622 LKDISKA
-631 KVKEEKEKKK
+631 
-641 KEAED
+641 
-646 AAKKIEEQ
+646 EQ
-654 ENKSEEKEEEKGGK
+654 ERKEEKGGK

>member
-54 KFRIHKKEYSYDE
+54 KFRIHKKEYSNDE

-74 LMLDENVEKYGSK
+74 LMLDEDTEKYGTK
-87 LVDSMSDAAV
+87 IVDSMSDAAV

-230 INEENREKNV
+230 INEENKKENV
-240 SVKENRIEAKEKE
+240 SVKENKVEAKEKK
-253 ETPKM
+253 ETPEM

-449 EKGLAFSDKKI
+449 EKGYAFSDKKI

-503 QGIKFPDF
+503 KGVKFSDLS
-511 EEKDYENV
+511 EEDYKNAER
-519 AKNINDAKDSNVRKV
+519 NINDAKDSNVRKV
-534 EASEERIKKL
+534 EASEERIRKL
-544 KMSKSKVKSIAL
+544 KMSKSKAKSIAL

-563 GLVMLGPEAGILGI
+563 GLVMLGPEAGMLGI
-577 GSYNVFAILI
+577 GSYTVFAILI
-587 RQGKFNPKT
+587 RQGIFNPKT
-596 KIGKSVKDTVIKV
+596 KIGKSIKDTVIKV

-622 LKNIASAEY
+622 LKNIASAENE
-631 KVKEEKEKKK
+631 VKEKKK

-646 AAKKIEEQ
+646 ATKKKEEK

>member
-1 MDAINNDIYLS
+1 MDAIKNDIYLS

-28 LQKVNLYAKSANF
+28 LQKVNLYTKSANF
-41 DEETLNHILEEVE
+41 DEETSNHILEEVE
-54 KFRIHKKEYSYDE
+54 KFRIHKKEYSNDE
-67 KRTYLSK
+67 KRIYLSK
-74 LMLDENVEKYGSK
+74 LMLDENTEKYGTK
-87 LVDSMSDAAV
+87 IVDSMSDAAV

-115 IINPKKAPVKVKVR
+115 IISPKKEPVKVKVR

-143 ASDNDKLERALI
+143 ACDNDKLERALI

-170 IDSRKRGMTLPTT
+170 IDSRKKGMTLPTT

-211 EVKSEKERDKAI
+211 EVKSEKVRDKEI

-230 INEENREKNV
+230 INEENRKNNV
-240 SVKENRIEAKEKE
+240 SVNVNKIE
-253 ETPKM
+253 
-258 VKKEEVLE
+258 VKKEEKTAIERKEKAVE

-304 NGIINL
+304 DGIIKL
-310 RKNGEEIACTRE
+310 RKSGEDIACTRE

-335 LNATILNSTLDKI
+335 LNANILNSTLDKI
-348 TNVRK
+348 ANVRK
-353 EEEKTEEK
+353 EEEKAKKEPVNEEK
-361 KTDANVELAIELANN
+361 IEDKNIDSNIELAKELANN

-382 ALVSK
+382 ALISK
-387 SYKGVALE
+387 AYKGVALE

-408 ITLETNE
+408 INFEANE
-415 AMNALISEYEKE
+415 AMNALISEYENE
-427 GKITEECLKNVKLL
+427 GKITEEGLKNVKLL

-449 EKGLAFSDKKI
+449 EKGYAFANQDY
-460 DELDNN
+460 
-466 NNNKGFAFGG
+466 
-476 KNLDSLDNDEATI
+476 DSLDNNKGVAFAGKDI
-489 DDKKTSKE
+489 DSLDDDKNASKE
-497 EDKKEQ
+497 DDKKEQ
-503 QGIKFPDF
+503 QGIKFSDL
-511 EEKDYENV
+511 EEEDYENV
-519 AKNINDAKDSNVRKV
+519 VKNINDAKDSNVRKV

-544 KMSKSKVKSIAL
+544 KKSKSKSKSIAL

-563 GLVMLGPEAGILGI
+563 GFAMLGPEAGILGI

-596 KIGKSVKDTVIKV
+596 KIGKSIKDAVIKI
-609 MGWGYSDEDKYDL
+609 MSWGYSDEDKYDL
-622 LKNIASAEY
+622 LKDISKA
-631 KVKEEKEKKK
+631 
-641 KEAED
+641 
-646 AAKKIEEQ
+646 EQ
-654 ENKSEEKEEEKGGK
+654 ERKEEKGGK

>member
-1 MDAINNDIYLS
+1 MDAIKNDIYLS

-28 LQKVNLYAKSANF
+28 LQKVNLYTKKENF
-41 DEETLNHILEEVE
+41 DEETLNYILEEVE
-54 KFRIHKKEYSYDE
+54 KFRIHKKEYSNDE

-74 LMLDENVEKYGSK
+74 LMLDENTEKYGTK
-87 LVDSMSDAAV
+87 IVDSMSDAAV

-115 IINPKKAPVKVKVR
+115 IISPKKEPVKVKVR

-143 ASDNDKLERALI
+143 ACDNDKLERALI

-170 IDSRKRGMTLPTT
+170 IDSRKKGMTLPTT

-211 EVKSEKERDKAI
+211 EVKSEKARDKEI

-230 INEENREKNV
+230 INEENRKNNV
-240 SVKENRIEAKEKE
+240 SVNANKIEAKKE
-253 ETPKM
+253 EKNAIET
-258 VKKEEVLE
+258 KEEAVE

-304 NGIINL
+304 DGIIKL
-310 RKNGEEIACTRE
+310 RKNGEDIACTRE

-335 LNATILNSTLDKI
+335 LNANILNSTLDKI
-348 TNVRK
+348 ANVRK
-353 EEEKTEEK
+353 DEEKTKKEPVNEEK
-361 KTDANVELAIELANN
+361 IEDKNIDSNIELAKELANN

-382 ALVSK
+382 ALISK
-387 SYKGVALE
+387 AYKGVELE

-408 ITLETNE
+408 INFETNE
-415 AMNALISEYEKE
+415 AMNALILEYENK
-427 GKITEECLKNVKLL
+427 GKITEEGLKNVKLL

-449 EKGLAFSDKKI
+449 EKGYAFANQDY
-460 DELDNN
+460 
-466 NNNKGFAFGG
+466 
-476 KNLDSLDNDEATI
+476 DSLDNNKGVAFAGKDI
-489 DDKKTSKE
+489 DSLDDDKNASKE
-497 EDKKEQ
+497 DDKKEQ
-503 QGIKFPDF
+503 QGIKFSDL
-511 EEKDYENV
+511 EEEDYENV
-519 AKNINDAKDSNVRKV
+519 VKNINDAKDSNVRKV

-544 KMSKSKVKSIAL
+544 KKSKSKAKSIAL

-563 GLVMLGPEAGILGI
+563 GFAMLGPEAGILGI

-596 KIGKSVKDTVIKV
+596 KIGKSIKDAVIKI
-609 MGWGYSDEDKYDL
+609 MSLGYSYEDKYDL
-622 LKNIASAEY
+622 LQDISKA
-631 KVKEEKEKKK
+631 
-641 KEAED
+641 
-646 AAKKIEEQ
+646 EQ
-654 ENKSEEKEEEKGGK
+654 ERKEEKGGK

>member
-1 MDAINNDIYLS
+1 MDAIKNDIYLS

-28 LQKVNLYAKSANF
+28 LQKVNLYTKKENF
-41 DEETLNHILEEVE
+41 DEETLNYILEEVE
-54 KFRIHKKEYSYDE
+54 KFRIHKKEYSNDE

-74 LMLDENVEKYGSK
+74 LMLDENTEKYGTK
-87 LVDSMSDAAV
+87 IVDSMSDAAV

-115 IINPKKAPVKVKVR
+115 IISPKKEPVKVKVR

-143 ASDNDKLERALI
+143 ACDNDKLERALI

-170 IDSRKRGMTLPTT
+170 IDSRKKGMTLPTT

-211 EVKSEKERDKAI
+211 EVKSEKARDKEI

-230 INEENREKNV
+230 INEENRKNNV
-240 SVKENRIEAKEKE
+240 SVNSNKIEAKKE
-253 ETPKM
+253 EKNAIET
-258 VKKEEVLE
+258 KEEAVE

-304 NGIINL
+304 DGIIKL
-310 RKNGEEIACTRE
+310 RKTGEDIACTRE

-335 LNATILNSTLDKI
+335 LNANILNSTLDKI
-348 TNVRK
+348 ANVRK
-353 EEEKTEEK
+353 EEEKTKKEPVNEEK
-361 KTDANVELAIELANN
+361 TEDKNIDSNIELAKELANN

-382 ALVSK
+382 ALISK
-387 SYKGVALE
+387 AYKGVALE

-408 ITLETNE
+408 INFEANE
-415 AMNALISEYEKE
+415 AMNALISEYENE
-427 GKITEECLKNVKLL
+427 GKITEEGLKNVKLL

-449 EKGLAFSDKKI
+449 EKGYAFANQDY
-460 DELDNN
+460 
-466 NNNKGFAFGG
+466 
-476 KNLDSLDNDEATI
+476 DSLDNNKGVAFAGKDI
-489 DDKKTSKE
+489 DSLDDDKNASKE
-497 EDKKEQ
+497 DDKKEQ
-503 QGIKFPDF
+503 QGIKFSDL
-511 EEKDYENV
+511 EEEDYENV
-519 AKNINDAKDSNVRKV
+519 VKNINDAKDSNVRKV

-544 KMSKSKVKSIAL
+544 KKSKSKAKSIAL

-563 GLVMLGPEAGILGI
+563 GFAMLGPEAGILGI

-596 KIGKSVKDTVIKV
+596 KIGKSIKDAVIKI
-609 MGWGYSDEDKYDL
+609 MSWGYSDEDKYDL
-622 LKNIASAEY
+622 LKDIS
-631 KVKEEKEKKK
+631 KV
-641 KEAED
+641 
-646 AAKKIEEQ
+646 EQ
-654 ENKSEEKEEEKGGK
+654 ERKEEKGGK

>member
-1 MDAINNDIYLS
+1 MDAIKNDIYLS

-28 LQKVNLYAKSANF
+28 LQKVNLYTKKENF
-41 DEETLNHILEEVE
+41 DEETLNYILEEVE
-54 KFRIHKKEYSYDE
+54 KFRIHKKEYSNDE

-74 LMLDENVEKYGSK
+74 LMLDENTEKYGTK
-87 LVDSMSDAAV
+87 IVDSMSDAAV

-115 IINPKKAPVKVKVR
+115 IISPKKEPVKVKVR

-143 ASDNDKLERALI
+143 ACDNDKLERALI

-170 IDSRKRGMTLPTT
+170 IDSRKKGMTLPTT

-211 EVKSEKERDKAI
+211 EVKSEKARDKEI

-230 INEENREKNV
+230 INEENRKNNV
-240 SVKENRIEAKEKE
+240 SVNANKIEAKKE
-253 ETPKM
+253 EKNAIET
-258 VKKEEVLE
+258 KEEAVE

-304 NGIINL
+304 DEIIKL
-310 RKNGEEIACTRE
+310 RKNGEDIACTRE

-335 LNATILNSTLDKI
+335 LNANILNSTLDKI
-348 TNVRK
+348 ANVRK
-353 EEEKTEEK
+353 EEEKTKKEPVNEEK
-361 KTDANVELAIELANN
+361 IEDKNIDSNIELAKELANN

-382 ALVSK
+382 ALISK
-387 SYKGVALE
+387 AYKGVALE

-408 ITLETNE
+408 INFETNE
-415 AMNALISEYEKE
+415 AMNALISEYENE
-427 GKITEECLKNVKLL
+427 GKITEEGLKNVKLL

-449 EKGLAFSDKKI
+449 EKGYAFANQDY
-460 DELDNN
+460 
-466 NNNKGFAFGG
+466 
-476 KNLDSLDNDEATI
+476 DSLDNNKGVAFAGKDI
-489 DDKKTSKE
+489 DSLDDDKNASKE
-497 EDKKEQ
+497 DDKKEQ
-503 QGIKFPDF
+503 QGIKFSDL
-511 EEKDYENV
+511 EEEDYENV
-519 AKNINDAKDSNVRKV
+519 VKNINDAKDSNVRKV

-544 KMSKSKVKSIAL
+544 KKSKSKATSVAL

-563 GLVMLGPEAGILGI
+563 GFAMLGPEAGILGI

-596 KIGKSVKDTVIKV
+596 KIGKSIKDAVIKI
-609 MGWGYSDEDKYDL
+609 MSLGYSYEDKYDL
-622 LKNIASAEY
+622 LQDISKA
-631 KVKEEKEKKK
+631 
-641 KEAED
+641 
-646 AAKKIEEQ
+646 EQ
-654 ENKSEEKEEEKGGK
+654 ERKEEKGGK

>member
-1 MDAINNDIYLS
+1 MDAIKNDIYLS

-28 LQKVNLYAKSANF
+28 LQKVNLYIKSANF

-54 KFRIHKKEYSYDE
+54 KFRIHKKEYSNDE

-74 LMLDENVEKYGSK
+74 LMLDENTEKYGTK
-87 LVDSMSDAAV
+87 IVDSMSDAAV

-115 IINPKKAPVKVKVR
+115 IISPKKEPVKVKVR

-143 ASDNDKLERALI
+143 ACDNDKLERALI

-170 IDSRKRGMTLPTT
+170 IDSRKKGMTLPTT

-211 EVKSEKERDKAI
+211 EVKSEKARDKEI

-230 INEENREKNV
+230 INEENKKNNA
-240 SVKENRIEAKEKE
+240 SVNVNKIE
-253 ETPKM
+253 
-258 VKKEEVLE
+258 VKKEEKNAVATKEEAVE

-304 NGIINL
+304 DGIIKL
-310 RKNGEEIACTRE
+310 RKNGEDIACTRE

-335 LNATILNSTLDKI
+335 LNANILNSTLDKI
-348 TNVRK
+348 ANVRK
-353 EEEKTEEK
+353 EEEKAKKEPVNEEK
-361 KTDANVELAIELANN
+361 TEDKNIDSNIELAKELANN

-382 ALVSK
+382 ALISK
-387 SYKGVALE
+387 AYKGVALE

-408 ITLETNE
+408 INFETNE
-415 AMNALISEYEKE
+415 AMNALISEYENE
-427 GKITEECLKNVKLL
+427 GKITEEGLKNVKLL

-449 EKGLAFSDKKI
+449 EKGYAFANQDY
-460 DELDNN
+460 
-466 NNNKGFAFGG
+466 
-476 KNLDSLDNDEATI
+476 DSLDNNKGVAFAGKDI
-489 DDKKTSKE
+489 DSLDDDKNASKE
-497 EDKKEQ
+497 DDKKEQ
-503 QGIKFPDF
+503 QGIKFSDL
-511 EEKDYENV
+511 EEEDYENV
-519 AKNINDAKDSNVRKV
+519 VKNINDAKDSNVRKV

-544 KMSKSKVKSIAL
+544 KKSKSKAKSIAL

-563 GLVMLGPEAGILGI
+563 GFAMLGPEAGILGI
-577 GSYNVFAILI
+577 GSYNIFAILI

-596 KIGKSVKDTVIKV
+596 KIGKSIKDAVIKI
-609 MGWGYSDEDKYDL
+609 MSWGYSDEDKYDL
-622 LKNIASAEY
+622 LKDISKA
-631 KVKEEKEKKK
+631 
-641 KEAED
+641 
-646 AAKKIEEQ
+646 EQ
-654 ENKSEEKEEEKGGK
+654 ERKEEKGGK

>member
-1 MDAINNDIYLS
+1 MDAIKNDIYLS

-28 LQKVNLYAKSANF
+28 LQKVNLYTKKENF
-41 DEETLNHILEEVE
+41 DEETLNSILEEVE
-54 KFRIHKKEYSYDE
+54 KFRIHKKEYSNDE

-74 LMLDENVEKYGSK
+74 LMLDENTEKYGTK
-87 LVDSMSDAAV
+87 IVDSMSDAAV

-115 IINPKKAPVKVKVR
+115 IISPKKEPVKVKVR

-143 ASDNDKLERALI
+143 ACDNDKLERALI

-170 IDSRKRGMTLPTT
+170 IDSRKKGMTLPTT

-211 EVKSEKERDKAI
+211 EVKSEKARDKEI

-230 INEENREKNV
+230 INEENRKNNV
-240 SVKENRIEAKEKE
+240 SVNANKIEAKKE
-253 ETPKM
+253 EKNAIET
-258 VKKEEVLE
+258 KEEAVE

-304 NGIINL
+304 DGIIKL
-310 RKNGEEIACTRE
+310 RKNGEDIACTRE

-335 LNATILNSTLDKI
+335 LNANILNSTLDKI
-348 TNVRK
+348 ANVRK
-353 EEEKTEEK
+353 EEEKTKKEPVNEEK
-361 KTDANVELAIELANN
+361 IEDKNIDSNIELAKELANN

-382 ALVSK
+382 ALISK
-387 SYKGVALE
+387 AYKGVALE

-408 ITLETNE
+408 INFETNE
-415 AMNALISEYEKE
+415 AMNALILEYENE
-427 GKITEECLKNVKLL
+427 GKITEEGLKNVKLL

-449 EKGLAFSDKKI
+449 EKGYAFANQDY
-460 DELDNN
+460 
-466 NNNKGFAFGG
+466 
-476 KNLDSLDNDEATI
+476 DSLDNNKGVAFAGKDI
-489 DDKKTSKE
+489 DSLDDDKNASKE
-497 EDKKEQ
+497 DDKKEQ
-503 QGIKFPDF
+503 QGIKFSDL
-511 EEKDYENV
+511 EEEDYENV
-519 AKNINDAKDSNVRKV
+519 VKNINDAKDSNVRKV

-544 KMSKSKVKSIAL
+544 KKSKSKATSIAL

-563 GLVMLGPEAGILGI
+563 GFAMLGPEAGILGI

-596 KIGKSVKDTVIKV
+596 KIGKSIKDAVIKI
-609 MGWGYSDEDKYDL
+609 MSLGYSDEDKYDL
-622 LKNIASAEY
+622 LQDISKA
-631 KVKEEKEKKK
+631 
-641 KEAED
+641 
-646 AAKKIEEQ
+646 EQ
-654 ENKSEEKEEEKGGK
+654 ERKEEKGGK

>member
-1 MDAINNDIYLS
+1 MDAIKNDIYLS

-28 LQKVNLYAKSANF
+28 LQKVNLYTKKENF
-41 DEETLNHILEEVE
+41 DEETLNYILEEVE
-54 KFRIHKKEYSYDE
+54 KFRIHKKEYSNDE

-74 LMLDENVEKYGSK
+74 LMLDENTEKYGTK
-87 LVDSMSDAAV
+87 IVDSMSDAAV

-115 IINPKKAPVKVKVR
+115 IISPKKEPVKVKVR

-143 ASDNDKLERALI
+143 ACDNDKLERALI

-170 IDSRKRGMTLPTT
+170 IDSRKKGMTLPTT

-211 EVKSEKERDKAI
+211 EVKSEKARDKEI

-230 INEENREKNV
+230 INEENRKNNV
-240 SVKENRIEAKEKE
+240 SVNANKIEAKKE
-253 ETPKM
+253 EKNAIET
-258 VKKEEVLE
+258 KEEAVE

-304 NGIINL
+304 DGIIKL
-310 RKNGEEIACTRE
+310 RKNGEDIACTRE

-335 LNATILNSTLDKI
+335 LNANILNSTLDKI
-348 TNVRK
+348 ANVRK
-353 EEEKTEEK
+353 EEEKTKKEPVNEEK
-361 KTDANVELAIELANN
+361 IEDKNIDSNIELAKELANN

-382 ALVSK
+382 ALISK
-387 SYKGVALE
+387 AYKGVALE

-408 ITLETNE
+408 INFETNE
-415 AMNALISEYEKE
+415 AMNSLISEYENK
-427 GKITEECLKNVKLL
+427 GKITEEGLKNVKLL

-449 EKGLAFSDKKI
+449 EKGYAFANQDY
-460 DELDNN
+460 
-466 NNNKGFAFGG
+466 
-476 KNLDSLDNDEATI
+476 DSLDNNKGVAFAGKDI
-489 DDKKTSKE
+489 DSLDDDKNASKE
-497 EDKKEQ
+497 DDKKEQ
-503 QGIKFPDF
+503 QGIKFSDL
-511 EEKDYENV
+511 EEEDYENV
-519 AKNINDAKDSNVRKV
+519 VKNINDAKDSNVRKV

-544 KMSKSKVKSIAL
+544 KKSKSKAKSIAL

-563 GLVMLGPEAGILGI
+563 GFAMLGPEAGILGI

-596 KIGKSVKDTVIKV
+596 KIGKSIKDAVIKI
-609 MGWGYSDEDKYDL
+609 MSLGYSDEDKYDL
-622 LKNIASAEY
+622 LKDISKA
-631 KVKEEKEKKK
+631 
-641 KEAED
+641 
-646 AAKKIEEQ
+646 EQ
-654 ENKSEEKEEEKGGK
+654 ETKEEKGGK

>member
-1 MDAINNDIYLS
+1 MDAIKNDIYLS

-28 LQKVNLYAKSANF
+28 LQKVNLYTKKENF
-41 DEETLNHILEEVE
+41 DEETLNYILEEVE
-54 KFRIHKKEYSYDE
+54 KFRIHKKEYSNDE

-74 LMLDENVEKYGSK
+74 LMLDENTEKYGTK
-87 LVDSMSDAAV
+87 IVDSMSDAAV

-115 IINPKKAPVKVKVR
+115 IISPKKEPVKVKVR

-143 ASDNDKLERALI
+143 ACDNDKLERALI

-170 IDSRKRGMTLPTT
+170 IDSRKKGMTLPTT

-211 EVKSEKERDKAI
+211 EVKSEKARDKEI

-230 INEENREKNV
+230 INEENRKNNV
-240 SVKENRIEAKEKE
+240 SVNANKIEAKKE
-253 ETPKM
+253 EKNAIET
-258 VKKEEVLE
+258 KEEAVE

-304 NGIINL
+304 DGIIKL
-310 RKNGEEIACTRE
+310 RKNGEDIACTRE

-335 LNATILNSTLDKI
+335 LNANILNSTLDKI
-348 TNVRK
+348 ANVRK
-353 EEEKTEEK
+353 EEEKTKKEPVNEEK
-361 KTDANVELAIELANN
+361 IEDKNIDSNIELAKELANN

-382 ALVSK
+382 ALISK
-387 SYKGVALE
+387 AYKGVALE

-408 ITLETNE
+408 INFETNE
-415 AMNALISEYEKE
+415 AMNALILEYENK
-427 GKITEECLKNVKLL
+427 GKITEEGLKNVKLL

-449 EKGLAFSDKKI
+449 EKGYAFANQDY
-460 DELDNN
+460 
-466 NNNKGFAFGG
+466 
-476 KNLDSLDNDEATI
+476 DSLDNNKGVAFAGKDI
-489 DDKKTSKE
+489 DSLDDDKNASKE
-497 EDKKEQ
+497 DDKKEQ
-503 QGIKFPDF
+503 QGIKFSDL
-511 EEKDYENV
+511 EEEDYENV
-519 AKNINDAKDSNVRKV
+519 VKNINDAKDSNVRKV

-544 KMSKSKVKSIAL
+544 KKSKSKAKSIAL

-563 GLVMLGPEAGILGI
+563 GFAMLGPEAGILGI

-596 KIGKSVKDTVIKV
+596 KIGKSIKDAVIKI
-609 MGWGYSDEDKYDL
+609 MSWGYSDEDKYDL
-622 LKNIASAEY
+622 LKDISKA
-631 KVKEEKEKKK
+631 
-641 KEAED
+641 
-646 AAKKIEEQ
+646 EQ
-654 ENKSEEKEEEKGGK
+654 ERKEEKGGK

>member
-1 MDAINNDIYLS
+1 MDAIKNDIYLS

-28 LQKVNLYAKSANF
+28 LQKVNLYTKKENF
-41 DEETLNHILEEVE
+41 DEETLNYILEEVE
-54 KFRIHKKEYSYDE
+54 KFRIHKKEYSNDE

-74 LMLDENVEKYGSK
+74 LMLDENTEKYGTK
-87 LVDSMSDAAV
+87 IVDSMSDAAV

-115 IINPKKAPVKVKVR
+115 IISPKKEPVKVKVR

-143 ASDNDKLERALI
+143 ACDNDKLERALI

-170 IDSRKRGMTLPTT
+170 IDSRKKGMTLPTT

-211 EVKSEKERDKAI
+211 EVKSEKARDKEI

-230 INEENREKNV
+230 INEENRKNNV
-240 SVKENRIEAKEKE
+240 SVNANKIEAKKE
-253 ETPKM
+253 EKNAIET
-258 VKKEEVLE
+258 KEEAVE

-304 NGIINL
+304 DGIIKL
-310 RKNGEEIACTRE
+310 RKNGEDIACTRE

-335 LNATILNSTLDKI
+335 LNANILNSTLDKI
-348 TNVRK
+348 ANVRK
-353 EEEKTEEK
+353 EEEKTKKEPVNEEK
-361 KTDANVELAIELANN
+361 IEDKNIDSNIELAKELANN

-382 ALVSK
+382 ALISK
-387 SYKGVALE
+387 AYKGVALE

-408 ITLETNE
+408 INFETNE
-415 AMNALISEYEKE
+415 AMNSLISEYENE
-427 GKITEECLKNVKLL
+427 GKITEEGLKNVKLL

-449 EKGLAFSDKKI
+449 EKGYAFANQDY
-460 DELDNN
+460 
-466 NNNKGFAFGG
+466 
-476 KNLDSLDNDEATI
+476 DSLDNNKGVAFAGKDI
-489 DDKKTSKE
+489 DSLDDDKNASKE
-497 EDKKEQ
+497 DDKKEQ
-503 QGIKFPDF
+503 QGIKFSDL
-511 EEKDYENV
+511 EEEDYENV
-519 AKNINDAKDSNVRKV
+519 VKNINDAKDSNVRKV

-544 KMSKSKVKSIAL
+544 KKSKSKAKSIAL

-563 GLVMLGPEAGILGI
+563 GFAMLGPEAGILGI

-596 KIGKSVKDTVIKV
+596 KIGKSIKDAVIKI
-609 MGWGYSDEDKYDL
+609 MSWGYSDEDKYDL
-622 LKNIASAEY
+622 LKDISKA
-631 KVKEEKEKKK
+631 
-641 KEAED
+641 
-646 AAKKIEEQ
+646 EQ
-654 ENKSEEKEEEKGGK
+654 ERKEEKGGK

>member
-1 MDAINNDIYLS
+1 MDAIKNDIYLS

-28 LQKVNLYAKSANF
+28 LQKVNLYVKSANF

-54 KFRIHKKEYSYDE
+54 KFRIHKKEYSNDE

-74 LMLDENVEKYGSK
+74 LMLNEDTEKYGTK
-87 LVDSMSDAAV
+87 IVDSMSDAAV

-115 IINPKKAPVKVKVR
+115 IISPKKEPVKVKVR

-143 ASDNDKLERALI
+143 ACDNDKLERALI

-170 IDSRKRGMTLPTT
+170 IDSRKKGMTLPTT

-211 EVKSEKERDKAI
+211 EVKSEKARDKEI

-230 INEENREKNV
+230 INEENRKNNV
-240 SVKENRIEAKEKE
+240 SVKENKVEAKGKE
-253 ETPKM
+253 ETPEM

-310 RKNGEEIACTRE
+310 RKNGEEIICTRE

-348 TNVRK
+348 ANVRK
-353 EEEKTEEK
+353 EEEKKKEIVNEEK
-361 KTDANVELAIELANN
+361 TEDKNTDANIELAKELANN

-382 ALVSK
+382 ALISK
-387 SYKGVALE
+387 AYKGVTLE
-395 SLVKALVDAKKQG
+395 LLVKALVDAKKQG
-408 ITLETNE
+408 ISFEANE

-427 GKITEECLKNVKLL
+427 GKITEDTLKNVKLL

-449 EKGLAFSDKKI
+449 EKGYAFAGKDY
-460 DELDNN
+460 DNLDNN
-466 NNNKGFAFGG
+466 KGVAFAG
-476 KNLDSLDNDEATI
+476 KDLDSLDVEET
-489 DDKKTSKE
+489 KKSETKE

-503 QGIKFPDF
+503 QGVKFSDLSEEDF
-511 EEKDYENV
+511 KNAER
-519 AKNINDAKDSNVRKV
+519 NINDAKDSGVRIV
-534 EASEERIKKL
+534 EAAKERIEKL
-544 KMSKSKVKSIAL
+544 KKTKYKRISFAL
-556 KSLIIVC
+556 KTLAIVL
-563 GLVMLGPEAGILGI
+563 GLAMLGPEAGILGI
-577 GSYNVFAILI
+577 GSYNIFAILI
-587 RQGKFNPKT
+587 RKGKFNPKT
-596 KIGKSVKDTVIKV
+596 KIGKSIKDTVIKV

-622 LKNIASAEY
+622 LKDIEAAEY
-631 KVKEEKEKKK
+631 KVKEDKEKKK
-641 KEAED
+641 K
-646 AAKKIEEQ
+646 EEQ

>member
-1 MDAINNDIYLS
+1 MDAIKNDIYLS

-28 LQKVNLYAKSANF
+28 LQKVNLYTKKENF
-41 DEETLNHILEEVE
+41 DEETLNYILEEVE
-54 KFRIHKKEYSYDE
+54 KFRIHKKEYSNDE

-74 LMLDENVEKYGSK
+74 LMLDENTEKYGTK
-87 LVDSMSDAAV
+87 IVDSMSDAAV

-115 IINPKKAPVKVKVR
+115 IISPKKEPVKVKVR

-143 ASDNDKLERALI
+143 ACDNDKLERALI

-170 IDSRKRGMTLPTT
+170 IDSRKKGMTLPTT

-211 EVKSEKERDKAI
+211 EVKSEKARDKEI

-230 INEENREKNV
+230 INEENRKNNV
-240 SVKENRIEAKEKE
+240 SVNANKIEAKKE
-253 ETPKM
+253 EKNAIET
-258 VKKEEVLE
+258 KEEAVE

-304 NGIINL
+304 DGIIKL
-310 RKNGEEIACTRE
+310 RKNGEDIACTRE

-335 LNATILNSTLDKI
+335 LNANILNSTLDKI
-348 TNVRK
+348 ANVRK
-353 EEEKTEEK
+353 EEEKTKKEPVNEEK
-361 KTDANVELAIELANN
+361 IEDKNIDSNIELAKELANN

-382 ALVSK
+382 TLISK
-387 SYKGVALE
+387 AYKGVALE

-408 ITLETNE
+408 INFETNE
-415 AMNALISEYEKE
+415 AMNALILEYENK
-427 GKITEECLKNVKLL
+427 GKITEEGLKNVKLL

-449 EKGLAFSDKKI
+449 EKGYAFANQDY
-460 DELDNN
+460 
-466 NNNKGFAFGG
+466 
-476 KNLDSLDNDEATI
+476 DSLDNNKGVAFAGKDI
-489 DDKKTSKE
+489 DSLDDDKNASKE
-497 EDKKEQ
+497 DDKKEQ
-503 QGIKFPDF
+503 QGIKFSDL
-511 EEKDYENV
+511 EEEDYENV
-519 AKNINDAKDSNVRKV
+519 VKNINDAKDSNVRKV

-544 KMSKSKVKSIAL
+544 KKSKSKATSVAL

-563 GLVMLGPEAGILGI
+563 GFAMLGPEAGILGI

-596 KIGKSVKDTVIKV
+596 KIGKSIKDAVIKI
-609 MGWGYSDEDKYDL
+609 MSLGYSDEDKYDL
-622 LKNIASAEY
+622 LQDISKA
-631 KVKEEKEKKK
+631 
-641 KEAED
+641 
-646 AAKKIEEQ
+646 EQ
-654 ENKSEEKEEEKGGK
+654 ERKEEKGGK

>member
-1 MDAINNDIYLS
+1 MDAIKNDIYLS

-28 LQKVNLYAKSANF
+28 LQKVNLYTKKENF
-41 DEETLNHILEEVE
+41 DEETLNYILEEVE
-54 KFRIHKKEYSYDE
+54 KFRIHKKEYSNDE

-74 LMLDENVEKYGSK
+74 LMLDENTEKYGTK
-87 LVDSMSDAAV
+87 IVDSMSDAAV

-115 IINPKKAPVKVKVR
+115 IISPKKEPVKVKVR

-143 ASDNDKLERALI
+143 ACDNDKLERALI

-170 IDSRKRGMTLPTT
+170 IDSRKKGMTLPTT

-211 EVKSEKERDKAI
+211 EVKSEKARDKEI

-230 INEENREKNV
+230 INEENRKNNV
-240 SVKENRIEAKEKE
+240 SVNANKIEAKKE
-253 ETPKM
+253 EKNAIET
-258 VKKEEVLE
+258 KEEAVE
-266 PVDKLDKQLV
+266 PVDKQLV

-304 NGIINL
+304 DGIIKL
-310 RKNGEEIACTRE
+310 RKNGEDIACTRE

-335 LNATILNSTLDKI
+335 LNANILNSTLDKI
-348 TNVRK
+348 ANVRK
-353 EEEKTEEK
+353 EEEKTKKEPVNEEK
-361 KTDANVELAIELANN
+361 IEDKNIDSNIELAKELANN

-382 ALVSK
+382 ALISK
-387 SYKGVALE
+387 AYKGVALE

-408 ITLETNE
+408 INFETNE
-415 AMNALISEYEKE
+415 AMNALISEYENE
-427 GKITEECLKNVKLL
+427 GKITEEGLKNVKLL

-449 EKGLAFSDKKI
+449 EKGYAFANQDY
-460 DELDNN
+460 
-466 NNNKGFAFGG
+466 
-476 KNLDSLDNDEATI
+476 DSLDNNKGVAFAGKDI
-489 DDKKTSKE
+489 DSLDDDKNASKE
-497 EDKKEQ
+497 DDKKEQ
-503 QGIKFPDF
+503 QGIKFSDL
-511 EEKDYENV
+511 EEEDYENV
-519 AKNINDAKDSNVRKV
+519 VKNINDAKDSNVRKV

-544 KMSKSKVKSIAL
+544 KKSKSKAKSIAL

-563 GLVMLGPEAGILGI
+563 GFAMLGPEAGILGI

-596 KIGKSVKDTVIKV
+596 KIGKSIKDAVIKI
-609 MGWGYSDEDKYDL
+609 MSLGYSYEDKYDL
-622 LKNIASAEY
+622 LQDISKA
-631 KVKEEKEKKK
+631 
-641 KEAED
+641 
-646 AAKKIEEQ
+646 EQ
-654 ENKSEEKEEEKGGK
+654 ERKEEKGGK

>member
-1 MDAINNDIYLS
+1 MDAIKNDIYLS

-28 LQKVNLYAKSANF
+28 LQKVNLYTKKENF
-41 DEETLNHILEEVE
+41 DEETLNYILEEVE
-54 KFRIHKKEYSYDE
+54 KFRIHKKEYSNDE

-74 LMLDENVEKYGSK
+74 LMLDENTEKYGTK
-87 LVDSMSDAAV
+87 IVDSMSDAAV

-115 IINPKKAPVKVKVR
+115 IISPKKEPVKVKVR

-143 ASDNDKLERALI
+143 ACDNDKLERALI

-170 IDSRKRGMTLPTT
+170 IDSRKKGMTLPTT

-211 EVKSEKERDKAI
+211 EVKSEKARDKEI

-230 INEENREKNV
+230 INEENRKNNV
-240 SVKENRIEAKEKE
+240 SVNANKIEAKKE
-253 ETPKM
+253 EKNAIET
-258 VKKEEVLE
+258 KEEAVE

-304 NGIINL
+304 DGIIKL
-310 RKNGEEIACTRE
+310 RKNGEDIACTRE

-335 LNATILNSTLDKI
+335 LNANILNSTLDKI
-348 TNVRK
+348 ANVRK
-353 EEEKTEEK
+353 EEEKTKKEPVNEEK
-361 KTDANVELAIELANN
+361 IEDKNIDSNIELAKELANN

-382 ALVSK
+382 ALISK
-387 SYKGVALE
+387 AYKGVALE

-408 ITLETNE
+408 INFETNE
-415 AMNALISEYEKE
+415 AMNSLISEYENK
-427 GKITEECLKNVKLL
+427 GKITEEGLKNVKLL

-449 EKGLAFSDKKI
+449 EKGYAFANQDY
-460 DELDNN
+460 
-466 NNNKGFAFGG
+466 
-476 KNLDSLDNDEATI
+476 DSLDNNKGVAFAGKDI
-489 DDKKTSKE
+489 DSLDDDKNASKE
-497 EDKKEQ
+497 DDKKEQ
-503 QGIKFPDF
+503 QGIKFSDL
-511 EEKDYENV
+511 EEEDYENV
-519 AKNINDAKDSNVRKV
+519 VKNINDAKDSNVRKV

-544 KMSKSKVKSIAL
+544 KKSKSKAKSIAL

-563 GLVMLGPEAGILGI
+563 GFAMLGPEAGILGI

-596 KIGKSVKDTVIKV
+596 KIGKSIKDAVIKI
-609 MGWGYSDEDKYDL
+609 MSWGYSDEDKYDL
-622 LKNIASAEY
+622 LKDISKA
-631 KVKEEKEKKK
+631 
-641 KEAED
+641 
-646 AAKKIEEQ
+646 EQ
-654 ENKSEEKEEEKGGK
+654 ERKEEKGGK

>member
-1 MDAINNDIYLS
+1 MDAIKNDIYLS

-28 LQKVNLYAKSANF
+28 LQKVNLYTKKENF
-41 DEETLNHILEEVE
+41 DEETLNYILEEVE
-54 KFRIHKKEYSYDE
+54 KFRIHKKEYSNDE

-74 LMLDENVEKYGSK
+74 LMLDENTEKYGTK
-87 LVDSMSDAAV
+87 IVDSMSDAAV

-115 IINPKKAPVKVKVR
+115 IISPKKEPVKVKVR

-143 ASDNDKLERALI
+143 ACDNDKLERALI

-170 IDSRKRGMTLPTT
+170 IDSRKKGMTLPTT

-211 EVKSEKERDKAI
+211 EVKSEKARDKEI

-230 INEENREKNV
+230 INEENRKNNV
-240 SVKENRIEAKEKE
+240 SVNANKIEAKKE
-253 ETPKM
+253 EKNAIET
-258 VKKEEVLE
+258 KEEAVE

-304 NGIINL
+304 DGIIKL
-310 RKNGEEIACTRE
+310 RKNGEDIACTRE

-335 LNATILNSTLDKI
+335 LNANILNSTLDKI
-348 TNVRK
+348 ANVRK
-353 EEEKTEEK
+353 EEEKTKKEPVNEEK
-361 KTDANVELAIELANN
+361 IEDKNIDSNIELAKELANN

-382 ALVSK
+382 ALISK
-387 SYKGVALE
+387 AYKGVALE

-408 ITLETNE
+408 INFETNE
-415 AMNALISEYEKE
+415 AMNALILEYENK
-427 GKITEECLKNVKLL
+427 GKITEEGLKNVKLL

-449 EKGLAFSDKKI
+449 EKGYAFANQDY
-460 DELDNN
+460 
-466 NNNKGFAFGG
+466 
-476 KNLDSLDNDEATI
+476 DSLDNNKGVAFAGKDI
-489 DDKKTSKE
+489 DSLDDDKNASKE
-497 EDKKEQ
+497 DDKKEQ
-503 QGIKFPDF
+503 QGIKFSDL
-511 EEKDYENV
+511 EEEDYENV
-519 AKNINDAKDSNVRKV
+519 VKNINDAKDSNVRKV

-544 KMSKSKVKSIAL
+544 KKSKSKATSIAL

-563 GLVMLGPEAGILGI
+563 GFAMLGPEAGILGI

-596 KIGKSVKDTVIKV
+596 KIGKSIKDAVIKI
-609 MGWGYSDEDKYDL
+609 MSLGYSDEDKYDL
-622 LKNIASAEY
+622 LKDISKA
-631 KVKEEKEKKK
+631 
-641 KEAED
+641 
-646 AAKKIEEQ
+646 EQ
-654 ENKSEEKEEEKGGK
+654 ERKEEKGGK

>member
-1 MDAINNDIYLS
+1 MDAIKNDIYLS

-28 LQKVNLYAKSANF
+28 LQKVNLYTKSANF

-54 KFRIHKKEYSYDE
+54 KFRIHKKEYSNDE

-74 LMLDENVEKYGSK
+74 LMLDENTEKYGTK
-87 LVDSMSDAAV
+87 IVDSMSDAAV

-115 IINPKKAPVKVKVR
+115 IISPKKEPVKVKVR

-143 ASDNDKLERALI
+143 ACDNDKLERALI

-170 IDSRKRGMTLPTT
+170 IDSRKKGMTLPTT

-211 EVKSEKERDKAI
+211 EVKSEKARDKEI

-230 INEENREKNV
+230 INEENRKNNV
-240 SVKENRIEAKEKE
+240 SVNANKIE
-253 ETPKM
+253 
-258 VKKEEVLE
+258 VKKEEKTAIETKEEAVE

-304 NGIINL
+304 DGIIKL
-310 RKNGEEIACTRE
+310 RKNGEDIACTRE

-335 LNATILNSTLDKI
+335 LNANILNSTLDKI
-348 TNVRK
+348 AKVIKQPTEEEKSKK
-353 EEEKTEEK
+353 EPVNEEKTEDK
-361 KTDANVELAIELANN
+361 NTDANIELAKELANN

-382 ALVSK
+382 ALISK
-387 SYKGVALE
+387 AYKGVTLE
-395 SLVKALVDAKKQG
+395 LLVKALVDAKKQG
-408 ITLETNE
+408 ISFEANE
-415 AMNALISEYEKE
+415 AMNALILEYEKE
-427 GKITEECLKNVKLL
+427 GKITEDTLKNVKLL

-449 EKGLAFSDKKI
+449 EKGYAFANQDY
-460 DELDNN
+460 
-466 NNNKGFAFGG
+466 
-476 KNLDSLDNDEATI
+476 DSLDNNKGVAFAGKDI
-489 DDKKTSKE
+489 DSLDDDKNASKE
-497 EDKKEQ
+497 DDKKEQ
-503 QGIKFPDF
+503 QGIKFSDL
-511 EEKDYENV
+511 EEEDYENV
-519 AKNINDAKDSNVRKV
+519 VKNINDAKDSNVRKV

-544 KMSKSKVKSIAL
+544 KKSKSKAKSIAL

-563 GLVMLGPEAGILGI
+563 GFAMLGPEAGILGI

-596 KIGKSVKDTVIKV
+596 KIGKSIKDAVIKI
-609 MGWGYSDEDKYDL
+609 MSWGYSDEDKYDL
-622 LKNIASAEY
+622 LKDISKA
-631 KVKEEKEKKK
+631 
-641 KEAED
+641 
-646 AAKKIEEQ
+646 EQ
-654 ENKSEEKEEEKGGK
+654 ERKEEKGGK

>member
-1 MDAINNDIYLS
+1 MDAIKNDIYLS

-28 LQKVNLYAKSANF
+28 LQKVNLYTKKENF
-41 DEETLNHILEEVE
+41 DEETLNYILEEVE
-54 KFRIHKKEYSYDE
+54 KFRIHKKEYSNDE

-74 LMLDENVEKYGSK
+74 LMLDENTEKYGTK
-87 LVDSMSDAAV
+87 IVDSMSDAAV

-115 IINPKKAPVKVKVR
+115 IISPKKEPVKVKVR

-143 ASDNDKLERALI
+143 ACDNDKLERALI

-170 IDSRKRGMTLPTT
+170 IDSRKKGMTLPTT

-211 EVKSEKERDKAI
+211 EVKSEKARDKEI

-230 INEENREKNV
+230 INEENRKNNV
-240 SVKENRIEAKEKE
+240 SANANKIEAKKE
-253 ETPKM
+253 EKNAIET
-258 VKKEEVLE
+258 KEEALE

-304 NGIINL
+304 DGIIKL
-310 RKNGEEIACTRE
+310 RKNGEDIACTRE

-335 LNATILNSTLDKI
+335 LNANILNSTLDKI
-348 TNVRK
+348 ANVRK
-353 EEEKTEEK
+353 EEEKTKKEPVNEEK
-361 KTDANVELAIELANN
+361 IEDKNIDSNIELAKELANN

-382 ALVSK
+382 ALISK
-387 SYKGVALE
+387 AYKGVALE

-408 ITLETNE
+408 INFETNE
-415 AMNALISEYEKE
+415 AMNSLISEYENE
-427 GKITEECLKNVKLL
+427 GKITEEGLKNVKLL

-449 EKGLAFSDKKI
+449 EKGYAFANQDY
-460 DELDNN
+460 
-466 NNNKGFAFGG
+466 
-476 KNLDSLDNDEATI
+476 DSLDNNKGVAFAGKDI
-489 DDKKTSKE
+489 DSLDDDKNASKE
-497 EDKKEQ
+497 DDKKEQ
-503 QGIKFPDF
+503 QGIKFSDL
-511 EEKDYENV
+511 EEEDYENV
-519 AKNINDAKDSNVRKV
+519 VKNINDAKDSNVRKV

-544 KMSKSKVKSIAL
+544 KKSKSKAKSIAL

-563 GLVMLGPEAGILGI
+563 GFAMLGPEAGILGI

-596 KIGKSVKDTVIKV
+596 KIGKSIKDAVIKI
-609 MGWGYSDEDKYDL
+609 MSWGYSDEDKYDL
-622 LKNIASAEY
+622 LKDISKA
-631 KVKEEKEKKK
+631 
-641 KEAED
+641 
-646 AAKKIEEQ
+646 EQ
-654 ENKSEEKEEEKGGK
+654 ERKEEKGGK

>member
-1 MDAINNDIYLS
+1 MDAIKNDIYLS

-28 LQKVNLYAKSANF
+28 LQKVNLYTKKENF
-41 DEETLNHILEEVE
+41 DEETLNYILEEVE
-54 KFRIHKKEYSYDE
+54 KFRIHKKEYSNDE

-74 LMLDENVEKYGSK
+74 LMLDENTEKYGTK
-87 LVDSMSDAAV
+87 IVDSMSDAAV

-115 IINPKKAPVKVKVR
+115 IISPKKEPVKVKVR

-143 ASDNDKLERALI
+143 ACDNDKLERALI

-170 IDSRKRGMTLPTT
+170 IDSRKKGMTLPTT

-211 EVKSEKERDKAI
+211 EVKSEKARDKEI

-230 INEENREKNV
+230 INEENRKNNV
-240 SVKENRIEAKEKE
+240 SVNANKIEAKKE
-253 ETPKM
+253 EKNAIET
-258 VKKEEVLE
+258 KEEAVE

-304 NGIINL
+304 DEIIKL
-310 RKNGEEIACTRE
+310 RKNGEDIACTRE

-335 LNATILNSTLDKI
+335 LNANILNSTLDKI
-348 TNVRK
+348 ANVRK
-353 EEEKTEEK
+353 EEEKTKKEPVNEEK
-361 KTDANVELAIELANN
+361 IEDKNIDSNIELAKELANN

-382 ALVSK
+382 ALISK
-387 SYKGVALE
+387 AYKGVALE

-408 ITLETNE
+408 INFETNE
-415 AMNALISEYEKE
+415 AMNALILEYENK
-427 GKITEECLKNVKLL
+427 GKITEEGLKNVKLL

-449 EKGLAFSDKKI
+449 EKGYAFANQDY
-460 DELDNN
+460 
-466 NNNKGFAFGG
+466 
-476 KNLDSLDNDEATI
+476 DSLDNNKGVAFAGKDI
-489 DDKKTSKE
+489 DSLDDDKNASKE
-497 EDKKEQ
+497 DDKKEQ
-503 QGIKFPDF
+503 QGIKFSDL
-511 EEKDYENV
+511 EEEDYENV
-519 AKNINDAKDSNVRKV
+519 VKNINDAKDSNVRKV

-544 KMSKSKVKSIAL
+544 KKSKSKAKSIAL

-563 GLVMLGPEAGILGI
+563 GFAMLGPEAGILGI

-596 KIGKSVKDTVIKV
+596 KIGKSIKDAVIKI
-609 MGWGYSDEDKYDL
+609 MSLGYSDEDKYDL
-622 LKNIASAEY
+622 LKDISKA
-631 KVKEEKEKKK
+631 
-641 KEAED
+641 
-646 AAKKIEEQ
+646 EQ
-654 ENKSEEKEEEKGGK
+654 ETKEEKGGK